1 MVPPA
6 ETKLISRATAAEYGS
21 SPGSPSFLIVQKNN
35 LLNTATSPSSSPV
48 DSLSVSSA
56 ADKVIRS
63 SDEADLDKV
72 ALAEKF
78 SETRKLFERN
88 IKQRSSVDR
97 YSPSKCER
105 SEDKRRRG
113 SASDCSNVVDH
124 FSFNTEASLP
134 VALEK
139 VENQSNE
146 ELKQQHANSGSKS
159 SFLNAGPI
167 SRRLESFL
175 GDSDTEESKETSKN
189 DSSPNQDPL
198 GGQQTLNLSPVA
210 EGCLEKG
217 ALPKVPEICRDEPS
231 KALGKDRKEQL
242 VLERKLWNMG
252 SVPAQEAQQTS
263 DSVCSWVSPTEGTC
277 RELVAQDE
285 TSGHEKKGL
294 EKDHVD
300 QENQKLVCHVQEGK
314 RSDYALEVVE
324 EFTDGSKTSWEEER
338 DGMSV
343 RDGPVTQ
350 VQDVLEQEEDTE
362 EEEQA
367 LEKQSEDFG
376 DFGIENAAFDD
387 DRDTE
392 PENQYP
398 EGKEILEGEEDYMYD
413 SEYEEFPGLSEE
425 EDPAPD
431 RKVKF
436 STAPIKNSC
445 GEQEAEKKVFSTYSN
460 EDYDRRNEEV
470 DPVAA
475 SAEYELEKRVEKM
488 EVFPVEIEKGD
499 RGLGISIIGMGV
511 GADQGLEKLGIF
523 VKTITDG
530 GAAQRDGRI
539 QVNDQIV
546 EVDGISLVGVTQFF
560 AATVLK
566 NTKGTVRFLIG
577 REKPGAESEVAR
589 LISETL
595 EQERCL
601 YEQHYVH
608 DDTEQDDD
616 YDDDEEDTYE
626 SHLHGK
632 SVEVFDLPE
641 NEDIGLL
648 LDMDSAQSLLKFKE
662 LQLKHAVTIAEV
674 NQLKDKLKVV
684 EEEKNEWKFNR
695 AQLQQNLDESKE
707 KIKKLETY
715 WLEAQNLCKT
725 VNERLKE
732 TQEQCDALEK
742 KYNKAKKLLKDYQ
755 QKSPFPSPPKLIRM
769 EVQKEIE
776 FMKKEEDHS
785 KLLEERDQKYA
796 EQLKIYQE
804 KISELE
810 NKLKAYEKKPYMFE
824 GGSLLEDGCPSP
836 GQSNE
841 QSKIKEDNEKE
852 TKSIEERIN
861 SLDMLISDFDVFVGD
876 TPRLDTSAHKAKAQL
891 ALKVKRQPPSRSK
904 LKESL
909 GGGQQTA
916 NLQDEDSE
924 DSVLNRES
932 STMNLTKTLETSEK
946 LPFPC
951 LDDADRKS
959 EKPEKRE
966 STESPLESSP
976 SASTQSSPVHKP
988 SNENSTTTTRSPPP
1002 EGMTPNSPQGY
1013 LKNVKQR
1020 EAKGKGKEA
1029 KEERRNED
1037 RTAETIEGI
1046 PSGKSKRRFPD
1057 FGGLRKS
1064 GGKGKKQEKENLRGS
1079 LDSRGSRELLDDSGN
1094 NLSASDSDSP
1104 VPTCMPFSWFGDS
1117 HKEPQISSSSLQVT
1131 QSGQDGCEH
1140 SQEKNRSKSQ
1150 TVFTLQCLGSFV
1162 NMSRIVIDDTY
1173 HSKPSCEL
1181 SGLVTEPN
1189 LSGRSHTLTFSS
1201 NEALDDEFTTT
1212 GKQNQWHS
1220 RPISEWTTQQVCHWL
1235 MGMNMEQYITE
1246 FTAMNVDGQQLMQLD
1261 SEKLKA
1267 LGVSSQNDRSTIKKK
1282 IKDIRKTQE
1291 KLEKQK
1297 EKVQKKEKEVRKTG
1311 RVKYRLAKEEN
1322 SSQFSSLGAMQIE
1335 RFCRKTPNY
1344 AGGTKNWSF
1353 QLNFN
1358 LITVAVSGNEPT
1370 GQEAEPF
1377 SARKHSTNR

>member
-1 MVPPA
+1 MMKTEGKGERTLRSASPHRNAYKSDFHAIKCSFDGVNNPDNASNKTGLHQKLSTSSNGGGSDPHSRGRATYGNRVHKIKNMFLQMGSSSSTTSCESSPPA
-6 ETKLISRATAAEYGS
+6 ETKLISRTTAAEYGS
-21 SPGSPSFLIVQKNN
+21 SPGSPSYLIVQKNN
-35 LLNTATSPSSSPV
+35 LLNTTTSPSSGPV
-48 DSLSVSSA
+48 DSLSLSSAA

-97 YSPSKCER
+97 YSPSKCEK
-105 SEDKRRRG
+105 SEDKRRHG
-113 SASDCSNVVDH
+113 SASDCSSVVDH
-124 FSFNTEASLP
+124 FSFNTEAR
-134 VALEK
+134 
-139 VENQSNE
+139 
-146 ELKQQHANSGSKS
+146 
-159 SFLNAGPI
+159 PI

-175 GDSDTEESKETSKN
+175 GDSDTEESKEACKN

-198 GGQQTLNLSPVA
+198 RGQQTLNSSTVA
-210 EGCLEKG
+210 EGCLQKG
-217 ALPKVPEICRDEPS
+217 AFPKVPEICGDEPS
-231 KALGKDRKEQL
+231 KALEKDKREQL
-242 VLERKLWNMG
+242 VLERSLWNMG

-277 RELVAQDE
+277 TELVAQDE

-300 QENQKLVCHVQEGK
+300 QENQKLECHVQEGK
-314 RSDYALEVVE
+314 RSDCALEVVE

-350 VQDVLEQEEDTE
+350 VQDVLEQEEDPE

-367 LEKQSEDFG
+367 LEKRNEDFS

-392 PENQYP
+392 PENQEP
-398 EGKEILEGEEDYMYD
+398 ECKEILEGEEDYMYD

-425 EDPAPD
+425 EDPVPD

-436 STAPIKNSC
+436 STAPI
-445 GEQEAEKKVFSTYSN
+445 KVFSTYSN
-460 EDYDRRNEEV
+460 EDYDRRNEDV

-616 YDDDEEDTYE
+616 YDEEEEDTYE

-674 NQLKDKLKVV
+674 NQLKEKLKV
-684 EEEKNEWKFNR
+684 EKKEKNEWKFNR
-695 AQLQQNLDESKE
+695 AQLQKKLDESRE

-725 VNERLKE
+725 VNEQKKE

-755 QKSPFPSPPKLIRM
+755 QK
-769 EVQKEIE
+769 EIE
-776 FMKKEEDHS
+776 FMKKEEDQK

-796 EQLKIYQE
+796 EQQKKYQE

-810 NKLKAYEKKPYMFE
+810 NKLKAYEKKTYVFE
-824 GGSLLEDGCPSP
+824 GGSLLEDGCQSP

-852 TKSIEERIN
+852 TKSVEER
-861 SLDMLISDFDVFVGD
+861 LDSKKMLISDFDAFVGKKN
-876 TPRLDTSAHKAKAQL
+876 RLDTSAHKAKAQKKK
-891 ALKVKRQPPSRSK
+891 KVKRQPPSRSK
-904 LKESL
+904 LKKNL
-909 GGGQQTA
+909 VGGQQTA
-916 NLQDEDSE
+916 NLQ
-924 DSVLNRES
+924 
-932 STMNLTKTLETSEK
+932 
-946 LPFPC
+946 
-951 LDDADRKS
+951 
-959 EKPEKRE
+959 
-966 STESPLESSP
+966 
-976 SASTQSSPVHKP
+976 
-988 SNENSTTTTRSPPP
+988 
-1002 EGMTPNSPQGY
+1002 
-1013 LKNVKQR
+1013 
-1020 EAKGKGKEA
+1020 
-1029 KEERRNED
+1029 
-1037 RTAETIEGI
+1037 
-1046 PSGKSKRRFPD
+1046 
-1057 FGGLRKS
+1057 
-1064 GGKGKKQEKENLRGS
+1064 
-1079 LDSRGSRELLDDSGN
+1079 
-1094 NLSASDSDSP
+1094 
-1104 VPTCMPFSWFGDS
+1104 
-1117 HKEPQISSSSLQVT
+1117 
-1131 QSGQDGCEH
+1131 
-1140 SQEKNRSKSQ
+1140 
-1150 TVFTLQCLGSFV
+1150 
-1162 NMSRIVIDDTY
+1162 SRIVIDDTY

-1201 NEALDDEFTTT
+1201 NEVSFKALDDEFTTT

-1220 RPISEWTTQQVCHWL
+1220 RPISEWTTQKKSHWL
-1235 MGMNMEQYITE
+1235 MGMNMEQYIKKI
-1246 FTAMNVDGQQLMQLD
+1246 TAMNVDGQQLMQLD
-1261 SEKLKA
+1261 SDKLK
-1267 LGVSSQNDRSTIKKK
+1267 
-1282 IKDIRKTQE
+1282 
-1291 KLEKQK
+1291 
-1297 EKVQKKEKEVRKTG
+1297 
-1311 RVKYRLAKEEN
+1311 
-1322 SSQFSSLGAMQIE
+1322 
-1335 RFCRKTPNY
+1335 
-1344 AGGTKNWSF
+1344 
-1353 QLNFN
+1353 
-1358 LITVAVSGNEPT
+1358 
-1370 GQEAEPF
+1370 
-1377 SARKHSTNR
+1377 

>member
-1 MVPPA
+1 MMKTEGKGERTLRSASPHRNAYKSDFHAIKCSFDGVNNPDNASNKTGLHQKLSTSSNGGGSDPHSRGRAATYGNRVHKIKNMFLQMGSSCESNPPA
-6 ETKLISRATAAEYGS
+6 DTKLISRATAAEYGS

-35 LLNTATSPSSSPV
+35 LLNTSTSPSGSPV
-48 DSLSVSSA
+48 DSTSVSST

-63 SDEADLDKV
+63 NDEADLDKV

-105 SEDKRRRG
+105 SDDKRRHG

-124 FSFNTEASLP
+124 FSFNTEASPP

-139 VENQSNE
+139 AENQSNE
-146 ELKQQHANSGSKS
+146 ELKQQHTNSGSKS

-189 DSSPNQDPL
+189 YSSPSQDPL
-198 GGQQTLNLSPVA
+198 RGQQTLNSSAVA
-210 EGCLEKG
+210 EGCREKG
-217 ALPKVPEICRDEPS
+217 AFPKAPEICRDEPS
-231 KALGKDRKEQL
+231 KALGKDKREQL
-242 VLERKLWNMG
+242 VLERSPWNMG
-252 SVPAQEAQQTS
+252 SVPAQEAQQMS
-263 DSVCSWVSPTEGTC
+263 DSVCSWVSPTEVTC
-277 RELVAQDE
+277 TELVAQDE
-285 TSGHEKKGL
+285 TSGHEKRGL
-294 EKDHVD
+294 EKDHID
-300 QENQKLVCHVQEGK
+300 EENQKLTCDPQEGK

-324 EFTDGSKTSWEEER
+324 ECMDGSKTRWEEEG
-338 DGMSV
+338 DGMSL
-343 RDGPVTQ
+343 RDGPAPQ
-350 VQDVLEQEEDTE
+350 VQDVLEQEEGTE
-362 EEEQA
+362 EEEQV
-367 LEKQSEDFG
+367 LEKQSEDFS

-392 PENQYP
+392 PENQEP
-398 EGKEILEGEEDYMYD
+398 EGREILEGEEDYMYD

-425 EDPAPD
+425 EDPVPD

-436 STAPIKNSC
+436 STAPI
-445 GEQEAEKKVFSTYSN
+445 KVFSTYSN

-601 YEQHYVH
+601 YEQHYAR

-616 YDDDEEDTYE
+616 YDDEEEDTYE
-626 SHLHGK
+626 SHLRGK

-648 LDMDSAQSLLKFKE
+648 LDMDSAESLLKFKE

-674 NQLKDKLKVV
+674 NQLKEKLKVV
-684 EEEKNEWKFNR
+684 EAEKNEWKFNR

-755 QKSPFPSPPKLIRM
+755 QK
-769 EVQKEIE
+769 EIE
-776 FMKKEEDHS
+776 FMKKEEEHS

-810 NKLKAYEKKPYMFE
+810 NKLKAYEKMPYVFE
-824 GGSLLEDGCPSP
+824 GGSLLEDGCQSP
-836 GQSNE
+836 DQSNE

-861 SLDMLISDFDVFVGD
+861 SLDMLVSDFDAFVGD

-909 GGGQQTA
+909 GGAQQTA

-924 DSVLNRES
+924 DHVLNRES
-932 STMNLTKTLETSEK
+932 SSMYLTKTLETGEK
-946 LPFPC
+946 LPLPC
-951 LDDADRKS
+951 LEEPDRKS

-976 SASTQSSPVHKP
+976 CASTHSSPVHKP
-988 SNENSTTTTRSPPP
+988 NNENSTTTTRSPPP
-1002 EGMTPNSPQGY
+1002 EGMAPNSPQGY

-1029 KEERRNED
+1029 KEERKNED
-1037 RTAETIEGI
+1037 RTAETNEGI
-1046 PSGKSKRRFPD
+1046 PPGKSKRRFPD

-1094 NLSASDSDSP
+1094 YLSASDSDSP
-1104 VPTCMPFSWFGDS
+1104 APTCMPFSWFGDS
-1117 HKEPQISSSSLQVT
+1117 HKEPQVSSSSLQVT

-1140 SQEKNRSKSQ
+1140 GQDKNRSK
-1150 TVFTLQCLGSFV
+1150 
-1162 NMSRIVIDDTY
+1162 SRIVIDDTY

-1267 LGVSSQNDRSTIKKK
+1267 LGVTSQNDRSTIKKK

-1311 RVKYRLAKEEN
+1311 RVVATLE
-1322 SSQFSSLGAMQIE
+1322 SS
-1335 RFCRKTPNY
+1335 C
-1344 AGGTKNWSF
+1344 
-1353 QLNFN
+1353 
-1358 LITVAVSGNEPT
+1358 
-1370 GQEAEPF
+1370 
-1377 SARKHSTNR
+1377 

>member
-1 MVPPA
+1 MMKTEGKGERTLRSASPHRNAYKSDFHAIKCSFDGVNNPDNASNKTGLHQKLNTSSNGGGNDPHSRGRAATYGNRVHKIKNMFLQMGSSSSTTSCESSPPA
-6 ETKLISRATAAEYGS
+6 ETKLISRATAVEYGP

-35 LLNTATSPSSSPV
+35 LLNTSTSPSASPV

-56 ADKVIRS
+56 AEKVTRS

-88 IKQRSSVDR
+88 IKQQSSVDR

-105 SEDKRRRG
+105 NEDKRRRG

-124 FSFNTEASLP
+124 FSFNTEASPP
-134 VALEK
+134 VAMEK

-146 ELKQQHANSGSKS
+146 ELKQQHSGSKS

-175 GDSDTEESKETSKN
+175 GDSDTEESKETAKN
-189 DSSPNQDPL
+189 DSAPNQDPL
-198 GGQQTLNLSPVA
+198 RGQRSLHSSA
-210 EGCLEKG
+210 IAGGCLEKG
-217 ALPKVPEICRDEPS
+217 AFPKAPGICRDELS
-231 KALGKDRKEQL
+231 ETLGKDKSEQL
-242 VLERKLWNMG
+242 VLEKCPWNMG
-252 SVPAQEAQQTS
+252 NMPAQEAQQTS
-263 DSVCSWVSPTEGTC
+263 DSISWVSPPEGICTQ
-277 RELVAQDE
+277 LVAQDE
-285 TSGHEKKGL
+285 TSGCEKEGL
-294 EKDHVD
+294 EKDPID
-300 QENQKLVCHVQEGK
+300 QENQELICHIQEGK
-314 RSDYALEVVE
+314 RSGYALEVVE
-324 EFTDGSKTSWEEER
+324 EFMDGSKTNWEEER
-338 DGMSV
+338 DV
-343 RDGPVTQ
+343 RDGPLIQ
-350 VQDVLEQEEDTE
+350 AQDVLEQEETE
-362 EEEQA
+362 EEEQV
-367 LEKQSEDFG
+367 LEKQTEDFSA
-376 DFGIENAAFDD
+376 FGIENAAFDD
-387 DRDTE
+387 ERETE
-392 PENQYP
+392 AENQAP
-398 EGKEILEGEEDYMYD
+398 EGKEILEGEEECMYD

-425 EDPAPD
+425 EDPDPE

-436 STAPIKNSC
+436 STAPI
-445 GEQEAEKKVFSTYSN
+445 KVFSTYSN

-539 QVNDQIV
+539 YLFCRIQVNDQIV

-601 YEQHYVH
+601 YEQHYAH

-616 YDDDEEDTYE
+616 YDEDEEDTYE
-626 SHLHGK
+626 SHLHGT

-662 LQLKHAVTIAEV
+662 LQLKHAVTVAEV
-674 NQLKDKLKVV
+674 NQLKEKLKVV
-684 EEEKNEWKFNR
+684 EAEKNEWKFNR

-715 WLEAQNLCKT
+715 WSEAQNLCKT

-755 QKSPFPSPPKLIRM
+755 QK
-769 EVQKEIE
+769 ETE

-810 NKLKAYEKKPYMFE
+810 NKLKAYESMSYVLE
-824 GGSLLEDGCPSP
+824 GESLLEDDCPSP

-841 QSKIKEDNEKE
+841 QSKIKEENGKE

-861 SLDMLISDFDVFVGD
+861 SYIFVADFDAFVGD

-916 NLQDEDSE
+916 NLQ
-924 DSVLNRES
+924 VL
-932 STMNLTKTLETSEK
+932 TL
-946 LPFPC
+946 
-951 LDDADRKS
+951 
-959 EKPEKRE
+959 
-966 STESPLESSP
+966 
-976 SASTQSSPVHKP
+976 
-988 SNENSTTTTRSPPP
+988 
-1002 EGMTPNSPQGY
+1002 
-1013 LKNVKQR
+1013 
-1020 EAKGKGKEA
+1020 
-1029 KEERRNED
+1029 
-1037 RTAETIEGI
+1037 
-1046 PSGKSKRRFPD
+1046 
-1057 FGGLRKS
+1057 
-1064 GGKGKKQEKENLRGS
+1064 
-1079 LDSRGSRELLDDSGN
+1079 
-1094 NLSASDSDSP
+1094 
-1104 VPTCMPFSWFGDS
+1104 
-1117 HKEPQISSSSLQVT
+1117 
-1131 QSGQDGCEH
+1131 
-1140 SQEKNRSKSQ
+1140 
-1150 TVFTLQCLGSFV
+1150 
-1162 NMSRIVIDDTY
+1162 SRIVIDDTY

-1201 NEALDDEFTTT
+1201 NEVSFKALDDEFTTT

-1261 SEKLKA
+1261 SEKLK
-1267 LGVSSQNDRSTIKKK
+1267 
-1282 IKDIRKTQE
+1282 
-1291 KLEKQK
+1291 
-1297 EKVQKKEKEVRKTG
+1297 
-1311 RVKYRLAKEEN
+1311 
-1322 SSQFSSLGAMQIE
+1322 
-1335 RFCRKTPNY
+1335 
-1344 AGGTKNWSF
+1344 
-1353 QLNFN
+1353 
-1358 LITVAVSGNEPT
+1358 
-1370 GQEAEPF
+1370 
-1377 SARKHSTNR
+1377 

>member
-1 MVPPA
+1 MMKTEGKGERTLRSASPHRNAYKSDFHAIKCSFDGVNNPENASNKTGLHQKLSTSSNGGGNDPHSRGRAATYGNRVHKIKNMFLQMGSSSSTPSCESSPPA
-6 ETKLISRATAAEYGS
+6 ETKLISRATAAEYGP

-35 LLNTATSPSSSPV
+35 LLNTSTSPCVSPV
-48 DSLSVSSA
+48 DSLSVPSA

-63 SDEADLDKV
+63 NDEADLDKV

-97 YSPSKCER
+97 YSPNKCER
-105 SEDKRRRG
+105 SEDKRRRS
-113 SASDCSNVVDH
+113 SASDCSSVVDH
-124 FSFNTEASLP
+124 FSFNTEVSLP

-139 VENQSNE
+139 VENQGNE
-146 ELKQQHANSGSKS
+146 DLKQPHPNSGSRS

-175 GDSDTEESKETSKN
+175 GDSDTEESKEISKTYSPLN
-189 DSSPNQDPL
+189 RDSLVGHHSLDSS
-198 GGQQTLNLSPVA
+198 A
-210 EGCLEKG
+210 EGCLKK
-217 ALPKVPEICRDEPS
+217 AVSTKVPVVLRDEMS
-231 KALGKDRKEQL
+231 EALGKDKREQL
-242 VLERKLWNMG
+242 VLERSLWGMG
-252 SVPAQEAQQTS
+252 STPGQEAQRRS
-263 DSVCSWVSPTEGTC
+263 DSVLSWASPMEGTC
-277 RELVAQDE
+277 AELVAQDE
-285 TSGHEKKGL
+285 TSGHDKEGL
-294 EKDHVD
+294 EKDHVV
-300 QENQKLVCHVQEGK
+300 QEDEPLSHQVREGK
-314 RSDYALEVVE
+314 RSDYSLEVVE
-324 EFTDGSKTSWEEER
+324 EFMEGSETNQEEER

-343 RDGPVTQ
+343 KDGPVTR
-350 VQDVLEQEEDTE
+350 VQGVLEQERDNE
-362 EEEQA
+362 EEEQVM
-367 LEKQSEDFG
+367 EKQSENFSA
-376 DFGIENAAFDD
+376 FGIENAAFDD
-387 DRDTE
+387 ERDTE
-392 PENQYP
+392 PENQGS
-398 EGKEILEGEEDYMYD
+398 EGKEILEGEEEDYMYE
-413 SEYEEFPGLSEE
+413 SEYEELPGLSEE
-425 EDPAPD
+425 EDPEPD

-436 STAPIKNSC
+436 STAPI
-445 GEQEAEKKVFSTYSN
+445 KVFSTYSN

-499 RGLGISIIGMGV
+499 SGLGISIIGMGV

-577 REKPGAESEVAR
+577 REKPGTQSEVAR

-616 YDDDEEDTYE
+616 YDDDDDTYE

-632 SVEVFDLPE
+632 SVEVFELPE
-641 NEDIGLL
+641 NEDICLP

-674 NQLKDKLKVV
+674 NQLKEKLKIV
-684 EEEKNEWKFNR
+684 EGEKNEWKLSR
-695 AQLQQNLDESKE
+695 AQLQQNLEESKE

-715 WLEAQNLCKT
+715 WLEAQSLCKT
-725 VNERLKE
+725 VNEHLKE

-742 KYNKAKKLLKDYQ
+742 KYSKAKKLLKDYQ
-755 QKSPFPSPPKLIRM
+755 QK
-769 EVQKEIE
+769 ETE

-785 KLLEERDQKYA
+785 RLLEERDQKHA

-810 NKLKAYEKKPYMFE
+810 SKLEVYERMPYMFE
-824 GGSLLEDGCPSP
+824 GGSLLEDGCRSP

-841 QSKIKEDNEKE
+841 RSKTREENEKE
-852 TKSIEERIN
+852 TESIEERLN
-861 SLDMLISDFDVFVGD
+861 SSDMLYIFFADFDAFVGD

-909 GGGQQTA
+909 GAGQQTA
-916 NLQDEDSE
+916 
-924 DSVLNRES
+924 
-932 STMNLTKTLETSEK
+932 
-946 LPFPC
+946 
-951 LDDADRKS
+951 
-959 EKPEKRE
+959 
-966 STESPLESSP
+966 
-976 SASTQSSPVHKP
+976 
-988 SNENSTTTTRSPPP
+988 
-1002 EGMTPNSPQGY
+1002 
-1013 LKNVKQR
+1013 
-1020 EAKGKGKEA
+1020 
-1029 KEERRNED
+1029 
-1037 RTAETIEGI
+1037 
-1046 PSGKSKRRFPD
+1046 
-1057 FGGLRKS
+1057 
-1064 GGKGKKQEKENLRGS
+1064 
-1079 LDSRGSRELLDDSGN
+1079 
-1094 NLSASDSDSP
+1094 
-1104 VPTCMPFSWFGDS
+1104 
-1117 HKEPQISSSSLQVT
+1117 SLQ
-1131 QSGQDGCEH
+1131 
-1140 SQEKNRSKSQ
+1140 
-1150 TVFTLQCLGSFV
+1150 
-1162 NMSRIVIDDTY
+1162 SRIVIDDTY

-1201 NEALDDEFTTT
+1201 NEVSFKALDEEFTTT

-1246 FTAMNVDGQQLMQLD
+1246 FTAMNIDGQQLMQLD
-1261 SEKLKA
+1261 SEKLK
-1267 LGVSSQNDRSTIKKK
+1267 
-1282 IKDIRKTQE
+1282 
-1291 KLEKQK
+1291 
-1297 EKVQKKEKEVRKTG
+1297 
-1311 RVKYRLAKEEN
+1311 
-1322 SSQFSSLGAMQIE
+1322 
-1335 RFCRKTPNY
+1335 
-1344 AGGTKNWSF
+1344 
-1353 QLNFN
+1353 
-1358 LITVAVSGNEPT
+1358 
-1370 GQEAEPF
+1370 
-1377 SARKHSTNR
+1377 

>member
-1 MVPPA
+1 MMKTEGKGERTLRSASPHRNAYKSDFHTIKCSFDGINNPENTSSRTGLHQKLNTSSNGAGNDPHSRGRAATYGNRVHKIKNMFLQMGGSSSAPACENSPPA
-6 ETKLISRATAAEYGS
+6 ETKLISRATAAEYGP

-35 LLNTATSPSSSPV
+35 LLNASTSPCGSPV
-48 DSLSVSSA
+48 DSLTVPSA

-63 SDEADLDKV
+63 NDEADLDKV

-88 IKQRSSVDR
+88 IKQRSSMDR

-124 FSFNTEASLP
+124 LSFNTEAGLP

-139 VENQSNE
+139 VENQGNE
-146 ELKQQHANSGSKS
+146 EVKEQHPNSGSKS

-175 GDSDTEESKETSKN
+175 GDSDTEESKEISKN
-189 DSSPNQDPL
+189 YSPPNQDPL
-198 GGQQTLNLSPVA
+198 RGHHSLDSFAVSERCPEKA
-210 EGCLEKG
+210 EST
-217 ALPKVPEICRDEPS
+217 KVPVILRDELS
-231 KALGKDRKEQL
+231 EALGKDKREQL
-242 VLERKLWNMG
+242 VLERSLRDMG
-252 SVPAQEAQQTS
+252 SLPGQEAQRRS
-263 DSVCSWVSPTEGTC
+263 DSVLSRVSPMEGSC
-277 RELVAQDE
+277 ADLVAQDE
-285 TSGHEKKGL
+285 TSGNEKEGL
-294 EKDHVD
+294 EKDHIIQED
-300 QENQKLVCHVQEGK
+300 QPLTCQVKEGK
-314 RSDYALEVVE
+314 RSDNSLEVVE
-324 EFTDGSKTSWEEER
+324 EFTEGSGTKPEEER

-343 RDGPVTQ
+343 RGGPVTQ
-350 VQDVLEQEEDTE
+350 VQDILEQEGDTE
-362 EEEQA
+362 EEEQVV
-367 LEKQSEDFG
+367 EKQSENLSA
-376 DFGIENAAFDD
+376 FGIENAAFDD

-392 PENQYP
+392 PENQGP
-398 EGKEILEGEEDYMYD
+398 EGKEILEGEEEEYMYD

-425 EDPAPD
+425 EDPEPD

-436 STAPIKNSC
+436 STAPI
-445 GEQEAEKKVFSTYSN
+445 KVFSTYSN

-499 RGLGISIIGMGV
+499 SGLGISIIGMGV

-530 GAAQRDGRI
+530 GAAQRDGRIYLFCRI

-577 REKPGAESEVAR
+577 REKPGTQSEVAR

-616 YDDDEEDTYE
+616 YDDDDDTYE

-641 NEDIGLL
+641 NEDICLP

-674 NQLKDKLKVV
+674 NQLKEKLKIV
-684 EEEKNEWKFNR
+684 EAEKNEWKLSR

-715 WLEAQNLCKT
+715 WLEAQSLCKT
-725 VNERLKE
+725 VNEHLKE

-755 QKSPFPSPPKLIRM
+755 QK
-769 EVQKEIE
+769 EIE

-785 KLLEERDQKYA
+785 RLLEERDQKYA
-796 EQLKIYQE
+796 EQLKMYQE

-810 NKLKAYEKKPYMFE
+810 SKLKVYERVPYVF
-824 GGSLLEDGCPSP
+824 GGGTVLEDGCQSP
-836 GQSNE
+836 GQYNE
-841 QSKIKEDNEKE
+841 QSKTREENEKE
-852 TKSIEERIN
+852 IESIQERLN
-861 SLDMLISDFDVFVGD
+861 SSDMLISDFDAFVGD

-904 LKESL
+904 LKETL
-909 GGGQQTA
+909 GAGQQTA
-916 NLQDEDSE
+916 NLQ
-924 DSVLNRES
+924 
-932 STMNLTKTLETSEK
+932 
-946 LPFPC
+946 
-951 LDDADRKS
+951 
-959 EKPEKRE
+959 
-966 STESPLESSP
+966 
-976 SASTQSSPVHKP
+976 
-988 SNENSTTTTRSPPP
+988 
-1002 EGMTPNSPQGY
+1002 
-1013 LKNVKQR
+1013 
-1020 EAKGKGKEA
+1020 
-1029 KEERRNED
+1029 
-1037 RTAETIEGI
+1037 
-1046 PSGKSKRRFPD
+1046 
-1057 FGGLRKS
+1057 
-1064 GGKGKKQEKENLRGS
+1064 
-1079 LDSRGSRELLDDSGN
+1079 
-1094 NLSASDSDSP
+1094 
-1104 VPTCMPFSWFGDS
+1104 VP
-1117 HKEPQISSSSLQVT
+1117 IL
-1131 QSGQDGCEH
+1131 
-1140 SQEKNRSKSQ
+1140 
-1150 TVFTLQCLGSFV
+1150 
-1162 NMSRIVIDDTY
+1162 SRIVIDDTY

-1201 NEALDDEFTTT
+1201 NEVSFKALDDEFTTT

-1246 FTAMNVDGQQLMQLD
+1246 FTAMNIDGQQLMQLD
-1261 SEKLKA
+1261 SDKLK
-1267 LGVSSQNDRSTIKKK
+1267 
-1282 IKDIRKTQE
+1282 
-1291 KLEKQK
+1291 
-1297 EKVQKKEKEVRKTG
+1297 
-1311 RVKYRLAKEEN
+1311 
-1322 SSQFSSLGAMQIE
+1322 
-1335 RFCRKTPNY
+1335 
-1344 AGGTKNWSF
+1344 
-1353 QLNFN
+1353 
-1358 LITVAVSGNEPT
+1358 
-1370 GQEAEPF
+1370 
-1377 SARKHSTNR
+1377 

>member
-1 MVPPA
+1 MMKTEGKGERTLRSASPHRNAYKSDFHAIKCSFDGINNPENTSNKTGLHQKLSTCSSGGGNDPQSRGRAATYGNRVHKIKNMFLQMGGSSSTPSCESSPPA
-6 ETKLISRATAAEYGS
+6 ETKLVSRATAAEYGPS
-21 SPGSPSFLIVQKNN
+21 AGSPSFLIVQKNN
-35 LLNTATSPSSSPV
+35 LLNTSTSPCGSPV
-48 DSLSVSSA
+48 DSLSVPSA

-63 SDEADLDKV
+63 NDEADLDKV

-105 SEDKRRRG
+105 SEDKRRHG

-124 FSFNTEASLP
+124 FSFNTETSLP
-134 VALEK
+134 AALEK
-139 VENQSNE
+139 VESQGNE
-146 ELKQQHANSGSKS
+146 EVKQQYPNCGSRS

-175 GDSDTEESKETSKN
+175 GDSDTEESKEISRN
-189 DSSPNQDPL
+189 NSPPNQDPL
-198 GGQQTLNLSPVA
+198 RGHHCLDSSTVA
-210 EGCLEKG
+210 EGCPENVVSV
-217 ALPKVPEICRDEPS
+217 KVPVILGDELS
-231 KALGKDRKEQL
+231 EALGKDKREEL
-242 VLERKLWNMG
+242 VLERSLLDMG
-252 SVPAQEAQQTS
+252 SKPGQEAQQRS
-263 DSVCSWVSPTEGTC
+263 DSVLSQASPTEGSCT
-277 RELVAQDE
+277 ELVTQNE
-285 TSGHEKKGL
+285 TSGHEKEGL
-294 EKDHVD
+294 EKDHVV
-300 QENQKLVCHVQEGK
+300 QEDRVLRRQVQEGK
-314 RSDYALEVVE
+314 RSDRSLEVVE
-324 EFTDGSKTSWEEER
+324 EFMEGSVANREEGR

-343 RDGPVTQ
+343 RDGPVTR
-350 VQDVLEQEEDTE
+350 VQGVLEQEGDTE
-362 EEEQA
+362 EEKQVV
-367 LEKQSEDFG
+367 EKQSENLSA
-376 DFGIENAAFDD
+376 FGIENAAFDE

-392 PENQYP
+392 PENQGP
-398 EGKEILEGEEDYMYD
+398 EGKEILEAEEEEYMYD

-425 EDPAPD
+425 EEPEPD

-436 STAPIKNSC
+436 STAPI
-445 GEQEAEKKVFSTYSN
+445 KVFSTYSN

-488 EVFPVEIEKGD
+488 EVFPVDIEKGD
-499 RGLGISIIGMGV
+499 SGLGISIIGMGV

-530 GAAQRDGRI
+530 GAAQRDGR
-539 QVNDQIV
+539 
-546 EVDGISLVGVTQFF
+546 
-560 AATVLK
+560 
-566 NTKGTVRFLIG
+566 FLIG
-577 REKPGAESEVAR
+577 REKPGTQSEVAR

-601 YEQHYVH
+601 YEQHYIH

-616 YDDDEEDTYE
+616 YDDDDDTYE

-641 NEDIGLL
+641 NEDISLP

-674 NQLKDKLKVV
+674 NQLKEKLKIV
-684 EEEKNEWKFNR
+684 EAEKNEWKLSR

-715 WLEAQNLCKT
+715 WLEAQSLCKT
-725 VNERLKE
+725 VNEHLKE

-755 QKSPFPSPPKLIRM
+755 QK
-769 EVQKEIE
+769 ETE

-785 KLLEERDQKYA
+785 RLLEERDQKYA
-796 EQLKIYQE
+796 EQLKIHQE

-810 NKLKAYEKKPYMFE
+810 SKLKVYERMPYMFG
-824 GGSLLEDGCPSP
+824 GGSLLEDGCQSP
-836 GQSNE
+836 GQYNE
-841 QSKIKEDNEKE
+841 QSKIREENAKE
-852 TKSIEERIN
+852 TESIEERLN
-861 SLDMLISDFDVFVGD
+861 SSDTLISDFDAFVGD

-909 GGGQQTA
+909 GAGQQTA
-916 NLQDEDSE
+916 ILQDGDSE
-924 DSVLNRES
+924 DAVLTREI
-932 STMNLTKTLETSEK
+932 STLCLTKTLETSEK
-946 LPFPC
+946 LTLPC
-951 LDDADRKS
+951 LDDIDRKN
-959 EKPEKRE
+959 EKPEQTE

-976 SASTQSSPVHKP
+976 SASTHSSPVHKP
-988 SNENSTTTTRSPPP
+988 NNENSTTTTHSSPP
-1002 EGMTPNSPQGY
+1002 EEMALNSPQGY
-1013 LKNVKQR
+1013 PKNVKQR

-1029 KEERRNED
+1029 KAEEKKSEDKTVETNEG
-1037 RTAETIEGI
+1037 T
-1046 PSGKSKRRFPD
+1046 SLGKSKRRFPD

-1064 GGKGKKQEKENLRGS
+1064 GGKGKKPEKENLRGS

-1117 HKEPQISSSSLQVT
+1117 HKEPQISSSSLHVT
-1131 QSGQDGCEH
+1131 QSGQDSCEYG
-1140 SQEKNRSKSQ
+1140 QEKSRSK
-1150 TVFTLQCLGSFV
+1150 
-1162 NMSRIVIDDTY
+1162 SRIVIDDTY

-1201 NEALDDEFTTT
+1201 NEALDDEFTT

-1246 FTAMNVDGQQLMQLD
+1246 FTAMNIDGQQLMQLD

-1267 LGVSSQNDRSTIKKK
+1267 LGVSSQNDRSTIKRK

-1297 EKVQKKEKEVRKTG
+1297 EKVQKKEREVRKTG
-1311 RVKYRLAKEEN
+1311 RVVATLE
-1322 SSQFSSLGAMQIE
+1322 SS
-1335 RFCRKTPNY
+1335 C
-1344 AGGTKNWSF
+1344 
-1353 QLNFN
+1353 
-1358 LITVAVSGNEPT
+1358 
-1370 GQEAEPF
+1370 
-1377 SARKHSTNR
+1377 

>member
-1 MVPPA
+1 MMKTEGKGERTLRSASPHRNAYKSDFHAIKCSFDGVNNPENASNKTGLHQKLSTSANGGGNDPHSRGRAATYGNRVHKIKNMFLQMGGSSSTPSCESSPPA
-6 ETKLISRATAAEYGS
+6 ETKLISRATAAEYGP

-35 LLNTATSPSSSPV
+35 LLNTSTSPCGSPV
-48 DSLSVSSA
+48 DSLSVPSA
-56 ADKVIRS
+56 TDKVIRS
-63 SDEADLDKV
+63 NDEADLDKV

-97 YSPSKCER
+97 YSPSKCEK
-105 SEDKRRRG
+105 SEDKKRRS
-113 SASDCSNVVDH
+113 SASDCSSVSDH
-124 FSFNTEASLP
+124 FNFSTEASLP

-139 VENQSNE
+139 VENQGNE
-146 ELKQQHANSGSKS
+146 ELKQQHLNSGSKS

-175 GDSDTEESKETSKN
+175 GDSDTEESKEISKN
-189 DSSPNQDPL
+189 DSPPNRDPL
-198 GGQQTLNLSPVA
+198 RGHHSLDSSAADEGGP
-210 EGCLEKG
+210 EK
-217 ALPKVPEICRDEPS
+217 AASTKVLVILRDEPS
-231 KALGKDRKEQL
+231 EALGKDKREEP
-242 VLERKLWNMG
+242 VLERSPWDMG
-252 SVPAQEAQQTS
+252 STPGQEAQQRS
-263 DSVCSWVSPTEGTC
+263 DGVLSQVSPMEGTC
-277 RELVAQDE
+277 AELVAQDE
-285 TSGHEKKGL
+285 TSGHEKEGL
-294 EKDHVD
+294 EKDHVVQED
-300 QENQKLVCHVQEGK
+300 QSLRRQVQEGK
-314 RSDYALEVVE
+314 RSDYSLEVVE
-324 EFTDGSKTSWEEER
+324 EFTKGSETSWEEER

-343 RDGPVTQ
+343 RDGPVTR
-350 VQDVLEQEEDTE
+350 VQDVLEQERDTE
-362 EEEQA
+362 EEEQVVG
-367 LEKQSEDFG
+367 KQSENFSA
-376 DFGIENAAFDD
+376 FGIENAAFDD

-392 PENQYP
+392 PENQGP
-398 EGKEILEGEEDYMYD
+398 EGKEILEGEEEEYMYD

-425 EDPAPD
+425 EDPEPD

-436 STAPIKNSC
+436 STAPI
-445 GEQEAEKKVFSTYSN
+445 KVFSTYSN

-499 RGLGISIIGMGV
+499 SGLGISIIGMGV

-530 GAAQRDGRI
+530 GAAQRDGRFYLFCRI

-577 REKPGAESEVAR
+577 REKPGTQSEVAR

-616 YDDDEEDTYE
+616 YDDDDDTYE

-641 NEDIGLL
+641 NEDIGLS

-674 NQLKDKLKVV
+674 NQLKEKLKVV
-684 EEEKNEWKFNR
+684 EAEKNEWKLSR

-715 WLEAQNLCKT
+715 WLEAQSLCKT
-725 VNERLKE
+725 VNEHLKE

-742 KYNKAKKLLKDYQ
+742 KYSKAKKLLKDYQ
-755 QKSPFPSPPKLIRM
+755 
-769 EVQKEIE
+769 QKEIE

-785 KLLEERDQKYA
+785 RLLEERDQKHA

-810 NKLKAYEKKPYMFE
+810 SKLKVYERMPYMF
-824 GGSLLEDGCPSP
+824 GGDSLLEDGCQNPA
-836 GQSNE
+836 QYNE
-841 QSKIKEDNEKE
+841 QSKIREGNEKQ
-852 TKSIEERIN
+852 SIEERLN
-861 SLDMLISDFDVFVGD
+861 SSDMLISDFDAFVGD

-909 GGGQQTA
+909 GAGQQTA
-916 NLQDEDSE
+916 NLQ
-924 DSVLNRES
+924 VL
-932 STMNLTKTLETSEK
+932 
-946 LPFPC
+946 
-951 LDDADRKS
+951 
-959 EKPEKRE
+959 
-966 STESPLESSP
+966 
-976 SASTQSSPVHKP
+976 
-988 SNENSTTTTRSPPP
+988 
-1002 EGMTPNSPQGY
+1002 
-1013 LKNVKQR
+1013 
-1020 EAKGKGKEA
+1020 
-1029 KEERRNED
+1029 
-1037 RTAETIEGI
+1037 
-1046 PSGKSKRRFPD
+1046 
-1057 FGGLRKS
+1057 
-1064 GGKGKKQEKENLRGS
+1064 
-1079 LDSRGSRELLDDSGN
+1079 
-1094 NLSASDSDSP
+1094 
-1104 VPTCMPFSWFGDS
+1104 
-1117 HKEPQISSSSLQVT
+1117 ISSRV
-1131 QSGQDGCEH
+1131 
-1140 SQEKNRSKSQ
+1140 
-1150 TVFTLQCLGSFV
+1150 
-1162 NMSRIVIDDTY
+1162 VIDDTY

-1201 NEALDDEFTTT
+1201 NEVSFGALDDEFSTT

-1246 FTAMNVDGQQLMQLD
+1246 FTAMNIDGQQLMQLD
-1261 SEKLKA
+1261 SEKLK
-1267 LGVSSQNDRSTIKKK
+1267 
-1282 IKDIRKTQE
+1282 
-1291 KLEKQK
+1291 
-1297 EKVQKKEKEVRKTG
+1297 
-1311 RVKYRLAKEEN
+1311 
-1322 SSQFSSLGAMQIE
+1322 
-1335 RFCRKTPNY
+1335 
-1344 AGGTKNWSF
+1344 
-1353 QLNFN
+1353 
-1358 LITVAVSGNEPT
+1358 
-1370 GQEAEPF
+1370 
-1377 SARKHSTNR
+1377 

>member
-1 MVPPA
+1 MMKTEGKGERTLRSASPHRNAYKSDFHAIKCSFDGVNNTDNASNKTGLHQKLSTSSNGGGNDPHSRGRAATYGNRVHKIKNMFLQMGSSSSTTSCESSPPA
-6 ETKLISRATAAEYGS
+6 ETKLISRTTAAEYGS

-35 LLNTATSPSSSPV
+35 LLNTTTSPSSGPA

-105 SEDKRRRG
+105 SEDKRRHG

-124 FSFNTEASLP
+124 FSFNTEAR
-134 VALEK
+134 
-139 VENQSNE
+139 
-146 ELKQQHANSGSKS
+146 
-159 SFLNAGPI
+159 PI

-175 GDSDTEESKETSKN
+175 GDSDTEESKETSRN

-198 GGQQTLNLSPVA
+198 RGRQTLNSSAVP
-210 EGCLEKG
+210 EGYLEKG
-217 ALPKVPEICRDEPS
+217 TFPKVPEICRDEPS
-231 KALGKDRKEQL
+231 KALEKDKREQL
-242 VLERKLWNMG
+242 VLERSPYGLLSSTSMG

-277 RELVAQDE
+277 RELVTEDE
-285 TSGHEKKGL
+285 TSGHEKKRL
-294 EKDHVD
+294 EEDDAD

-324 EFTDGSKTSWEEER
+324 ECTDSSKTNWEEER
-338 DGMSV
+338 DGLSV

-350 VQDVLEQEEDTE
+350 VQDVLEQEEDPE

-367 LEKQSEDFG
+367 LEKQSEDFS

-392 PENQYP
+392 PENEEP

-425 EDPAPD
+425 EDPAPG

-436 STAPIKNSC
+436 STAPI
-445 GEQEAEKKVFSTYSN
+445 KVFSTYSN
-460 EDYDRRNEEV
+460 EDYDRRNEDV

-616 YDDDEEDTYE
+616 YDDEEEDTYE

-674 NQLKDKLKVV
+674 NQLKEKLKVV
-684 EEEKNEWKFNR
+684 EAEKNEWKFNR
-695 AQLQQNLDESKE
+695 AQLQQNLDESRE

-742 KYNKAKKLLKDYQ
+742 KYSKAKKLLKDYQ
-755 QKSPFPSPPKLIRM
+755 QK
-769 EVQKEIE
+769 EIE
-776 FMKKEEDHS
+776 FMKKEEHHS

-810 NKLKAYEKKPYMFE
+810 SKLKAYEKMPYVFE
-824 GGSLLEDGCPSP
+824 GGSLLEDGCQSP

-841 QSKIKEDNEKE
+841 QSEVKEDNENE
-852 TKSIEERIN
+852 TKSVEERIN
-861 SLDMLISDFDVFVGD
+861 SLDLLISDFDAFVGD
-876 TPRLDTSAHKAKAQL
+876 TPRLDTSVHKAKAQL

-916 NLQDEDSE
+916 NLQ
-924 DSVLNRES
+924 
-932 STMNLTKTLETSEK
+932 
-946 LPFPC
+946 
-951 LDDADRKS
+951 
-959 EKPEKRE
+959 
-966 STESPLESSP
+966 
-976 SASTQSSPVHKP
+976 
-988 SNENSTTTTRSPPP
+988 
-1002 EGMTPNSPQGY
+1002 
-1013 LKNVKQR
+1013 
-1020 EAKGKGKEA
+1020 
-1029 KEERRNED
+1029 
-1037 RTAETIEGI
+1037 
-1046 PSGKSKRRFPD
+1046 
-1057 FGGLRKS
+1057 
-1064 GGKGKKQEKENLRGS
+1064 
-1079 LDSRGSRELLDDSGN
+1079 
-1094 NLSASDSDSP
+1094 
-1104 VPTCMPFSWFGDS
+1104 
-1117 HKEPQISSSSLQVT
+1117 
-1131 QSGQDGCEH
+1131 
-1140 SQEKNRSKSQ
+1140 
-1150 TVFTLQCLGSFV
+1150 
-1162 NMSRIVIDDTY
+1162 SRIVIDDTY

-1201 NEALDDEFTTT
+1201 NEVSFKALDDEFTTT

-1261 SEKLKA
+1261 SEKLK
-1267 LGVSSQNDRSTIKKK
+1267 
-1282 IKDIRKTQE
+1282 
-1291 KLEKQK
+1291 
-1297 EKVQKKEKEVRKTG
+1297 
-1311 RVKYRLAKEEN
+1311 
-1322 SSQFSSLGAMQIE
+1322 
-1335 RFCRKTPNY
+1335 
-1344 AGGTKNWSF
+1344 
-1353 QLNFN
+1353 
-1358 LITVAVSGNEPT
+1358 
-1370 GQEAEPF
+1370 
-1377 SARKHSTNR
+1377 

>member
-1 MVPPA
+1 MMKTEGKGERTLRSASPHRNAYKSDFYAIKCSFDGVNNPENASNKTGLHQKLSTSSNGGGNDPHSRGRAATYGNRVHKIKNMFLQMGGSSSTPSCESSPPG
-6 ETKLISRATAAEYGS
+6 ETKLISRATTAEYGP

-35 LLNTATSPSSSPV
+35 LLNTSSSSGSSSV
-48 DSLSVSSA
+48 DSSSVTSA

-113 SASDCSNVVDH
+113 SASDCSSVVDH

-134 VALEK
+134 VAPEK
-139 VENQSNE
+139 VENQGNE
-146 ELKQQHANSGSKS
+146 ELKQQHPNSGSKS

-175 GDSDTEESKETSKN
+175 GDSDTEESKEISKN
-189 DSSPNQDPL
+189 CSPSSRDPLRGHHSLDSSA
-198 GGQQTLNLSPVA
+198 VA
-210 EGCLEKG
+210 EGCLQKAAG
-217 ALPKVPEICRDEPS
+217 STKVPVILRDELS
-231 KALGKDRKEQL
+231 EALGKDKREQL
-242 VLERKLWNMG
+242 VLERSLWDRG
-252 SVPAQEAQQTS
+252 SEPGQEAQWRS
-263 DSVCSWVSPTEGTC
+263 DRVFSQVSPVEGTC
-277 RELVAQDE
+277 AELVAQDE
-285 TSGHEKKGL
+285 PSGHEEEGL
-294 EKDHVD
+294 SKDHVQED
-300 QENQKLVCHVQEGK
+300 QALRCRVQEGK
-314 RSDYALEVVE
+314 RSSSSLEVVE
-324 EFTDGSKTSWEEER
+324 EFMESSETSWEEER

-343 RDGPVTQ
+343 RDGPDTR
-350 VQDVLEQEEDTE
+350 VQDVLEQEGDTG
-362 EEEQA
+362 EEEQEV
-367 LEKQSEDFG
+367 EKQSENFSA
-376 DFGIENAAFDD
+376 FGIENAAFDD

-392 PENQYP
+392 PENQGP
-398 EGKEILEGEEDYMYD
+398 EGKEILEGEEEEYMYD

-425 EDPAPD
+425 EDPHPD

-436 STAPIKNSC
+436 STAPI
-445 GEQEAEKKVFSTYSN
+445 KVFSTYSN

-499 RGLGISIIGMGV
+499 SGLGISIIGMGV

-523 VKTITDG
+523 VKTVTDG
-530 GAAQRDGRI
+530 GAAQRDGRMHLFCRI

-577 REKPGAESEVAR
+577 REKPGTQSEVAR

-601 YEQHYVH
+601 YEQHYAH

-616 YDDDEEDTYE
+616 YDDDDDTYE

-641 NEDIGLL
+641 NEDICLP

-674 NQLKDKLKVV
+674 NQLKEKLKVV
-684 EEEKNEWKFNR
+684 EAEKNEWKLNR

-715 WLEAQNLCKT
+715 WLEAQSLCKT
-725 VNERLKE
+725 VNEHLKE

-742 KYNKAKKLLKDYQ
+742 KYSKAKKLLKDYQ
-755 QKSPFPSPPKLIRM
+755 QKEM
-769 EVQKEIE
+769 E

-785 KLLEERDQKYA
+785 RLLEERDQKYA

-810 NKLKAYEKKPYMFE
+810 NKLIVYERMPYMFG
-824 GGSLLEDGCPSP
+824 GGSSLEDGCQSP
-836 GQSNE
+836 GQYNE
-841 QSKIKEDNEKE
+841 QSKIREENEKGTE
-852 TKSIEERIN
+852 SIEERL
-861 SLDMLISDFDVFVGD
+861 SLGGFFLKKYVFVADFDAFVGD

-909 GGGQQTA
+909 GAGQQTA
-916 NLQDEDSE
+916 NLQ
-924 DSVLNRES
+924 VLR
-932 STMNLTKTLETSEK
+932 L
-946 LPFPC
+946 
-951 LDDADRKS
+951 
-959 EKPEKRE
+959 
-966 STESPLESSP
+966 
-976 SASTQSSPVHKP
+976 
-988 SNENSTTTTRSPPP
+988 
-1002 EGMTPNSPQGY
+1002 
-1013 LKNVKQR
+1013 
-1020 EAKGKGKEA
+1020 
-1029 KEERRNED
+1029 
-1037 RTAETIEGI
+1037 
-1046 PSGKSKRRFPD
+1046 
-1057 FGGLRKS
+1057 
-1064 GGKGKKQEKENLRGS
+1064 
-1079 LDSRGSRELLDDSGN
+1079 
-1094 NLSASDSDSP
+1094 
-1104 VPTCMPFSWFGDS
+1104 
-1117 HKEPQISSSSLQVT
+1117 
-1131 QSGQDGCEH
+1131 
-1140 SQEKNRSKSQ
+1140 
-1150 TVFTLQCLGSFV
+1150 
-1162 NMSRIVIDDTY
+1162 SRIVIDDTY

-1201 NEALDDEFTTT
+1201 NEVSFKALDDDFTTT

-1235 MGMNMEQYITE
+1235 MGMNMEQHITE
-1246 FTAMNVDGQQLMQLD
+1246 FTAMNIDGQQLMQLD
-1261 SEKLKA
+1261 SDKLK
-1267 LGVSSQNDRSTIKKK
+1267 
-1282 IKDIRKTQE
+1282 
-1291 KLEKQK
+1291 
-1297 EKVQKKEKEVRKTG
+1297 
-1311 RVKYRLAKEEN
+1311 
-1322 SSQFSSLGAMQIE
+1322 
-1335 RFCRKTPNY
+1335 
-1344 AGGTKNWSF
+1344 
-1353 QLNFN
+1353 
-1358 LITVAVSGNEPT
+1358 
-1370 GQEAEPF
+1370 
-1377 SARKHSTNR
+1377 

>member
-1 MVPPA
+1 MMKTEGKGERTLRSASPHRNAYKSDFHAIKCSFDGINNSENASNKTGLHQKLSTSANGGGNDPHSRGRAATYGNRVHKIKNMFLQMGGSSSTPSCESSPPA
-6 ETKLISRATAAEYGS
+6 ETKLISRATAAEYGP

-35 LLNTATSPSSSPV
+35 LLNTSTSPCGSPV
-48 DSLSVSSA
+48 DLLSVPSA
-56 ADKVIRS
+56 AVKVIRS
-63 SDEADLDKV
+63 NNEADLDKV

-113 SASDCSNVVDH
+113 SASDSSNVVDH
-124 FSFNTEASLP
+124 FSFDAEASLP

-139 VENQSNE
+139 VEHQGNE
-146 ELKQQHANSGSKS
+146 ELKQQHPTSGSKS

-175 GDSDTEESKETSKN
+175 GDSDTEESKEISKN
-189 DSSPNQDPL
+189 DSPSNQDPL
-198 GGQQTLNLSPVA
+198 KGHYSLDSSAVA
-210 EGCLEKG
+210 EGCPEK
-217 ALPKVPEICRDEPS
+217 AVSTKASVIPRDELS
-231 KALGKDRKEQL
+231 EVLGKDKREQL
-242 VLERKLWNMG
+242 VLERSLWDMG
-252 SVPAQEAQQTS
+252 GTAGQEPQQRS
-263 DSVCSWVSPTEGTC
+263 DTVLSQVSPMVGTC
-277 RELVAQDE
+277 AELVAQDE
-285 TSGHEKKGL
+285 TSGHEKGL
-294 EKDHVD
+294 EKDHIV
-300 QENQKLVCHVQEGK
+300 QENQPLRCQVQEGK
-314 RSDYALEVVE
+314 KSDYSLDVVE
-324 EFTDGSKTSWEEER
+324 EFMEGSETNLEEER
-338 DGMSV
+338 EGMSV
-343 RDGPVTQ
+343 KDGPVTQ
-350 VQDVLEQEEDTE
+350 VQDVLGQEGDTE
-362 EEEQA
+362 EQEQVV
-367 LEKQSEDFG
+367 EKQSENFSA
-376 DFGIENAAFDD
+376 FGIENAAFDD
-387 DRDTE
+387 DRDAE
-392 PENQYP
+392 PENQGP
-398 EGKEILEGEEDYMYD
+398 EGKEILEGEEEEYMYD

-425 EDPAPD
+425 EDPEPD
-431 RKVKF
+431 RRVKF
-436 STAPIKNSC
+436 STAPI
-445 GEQEAEKKVFSTYSN
+445 KVFSTYSN

-499 RGLGISIIGMGV
+499 SGLGISIIGMGV

-577 REKPGAESEVAR
+577 REKPGTQSEVAR

-616 YDDDEEDTYE
+616 YDDDDDTYE

-641 NEDIGLL
+641 NEDIGLP
-648 LDMDSAQSLLKFKE
+648 LDMESAQSLLKFKE

-674 NQLKDKLKVV
+674 NQLKEKLKIA
-684 EEEKNEWKFNR
+684 EAEKNEWKLNR

-715 WLEAQNLCKT
+715 WLEAQSLCKT
-725 VNERLKE
+725 VNEHLKE

-742 KYNKAKKLLKDYQ
+742 KYSKAKKLVKDYQ
-755 QKSPFPSPPKLIRM
+755 
-769 EVQKEIE
+769 QKEIE

-785 KLLEERDQKYA
+785 RLLEERDQKYA

-804 KISELE
+804 KILELE
-810 NKLKAYEKKPYMFE
+810 SKLKVYERMPCMF
-824 GGSLLEDGCPSP
+824 GGDSILERGCQSP
-836 GQSNE
+836 GQYNE
-841 QSKIKEDNEKE
+841 QSKIREEIEKGAE
-852 TKSIEERIN
+852 SIEERLN
-861 SLDMLISDFDVFVGD
+861 SSDTLISDFDAFVGD

-909 GGGQQTA
+909 GAGQQTA

-924 DSVLNRES
+924 DTILNREL
-932 STMNLTKTLETSEK
+932 STVYLAKALETSEK
-946 LPFPC
+946 ITLPR
-951 LDDADRKS
+951 LDNIDRKS
-959 EKPEKRE
+959 EKPEQ
-966 STESPLESSP
+966 TENTGSPLESSP
-976 SASTQSSPVHKP
+976 SASTHSSPVHKP
-988 SNENSTTTTRSPPP
+988 NNENSTTTTHSPPP
-1002 EGMTPNSPQGY
+1002 EEMAPNSPQGNP
-1013 LKNVKQR
+1013 KNVKQK
-1020 EAKGKGKEA
+1020 EAKGKGREA
-1029 KEERRNED
+1029 KEEKKNED
-1037 RTAETIEGI
+1037 KTVETNEGTS
-1046 PSGKSKRRFPD
+1046 SGKSKRRFPD

-1079 LDSRGSRELLDDSGN
+1079 LDSRGSRELLEDSGN

-1117 HKEPQISSSSLQVT
+1117 HKEPQVSSSSLHVI
-1131 QSGQDGCEH
+1131 QSGQDSSEH
-1140 SQEKNRSKSQ
+1140 GQEKNRSK
-1150 TVFTLQCLGSFV
+1150 
-1162 NMSRIVIDDTY
+1162 SRIVIDDTY

-1297 EKVQKKEKEVRKTG
+1297 EKVQKKEREVRKTG
-1311 RVKYRLAKEEN
+1311 RVVTTLE
-1322 SSQFSSLGAMQIE
+1322 SS
-1335 RFCRKTPNY
+1335 C
-1344 AGGTKNWSF
+1344 
-1353 QLNFN
+1353 
-1358 LITVAVSGNEPT
+1358 
-1370 GQEAEPF
+1370 
-1377 SARKHSTNR
+1377 

>member
-1 MVPPA
+1 MMKTEGKGERTLRSASPHRNAYKSDFHAIKCSFDGVNNPDNASNKTGLHQKLTTSSNGGGSDPHSRGRAATYGNRVHKIKNMFLQMGSSSSTTSCESSPPA

-35 LLNTATSPSSSPV
+35 LLNTTTSPSGSPV

-105 SEDKRRRG
+105 SEDKRRHG

-124 FSFNTEASLP
+124 FSFNTEAR
-134 VALEK
+134 
-139 VENQSNE
+139 
-146 ELKQQHANSGSKS
+146 
-159 SFLNAGPI
+159 PI

-175 GDSDTEESKETSKN
+175 GYSDTEESKETSKN

-198 GGQQTLNLSPVA
+198 KGQQSSPAIA

-217 ALPKVPEICRDEPS
+217 PFPKVPGICRDEPS
-231 KALGKDRKEQL
+231 KALGKDRREQL
-242 VLERKLWNMG
+242 VLQTSPWNMG
-252 SVPAQEAQQTS
+252 NVPGQEAQQTS
-263 DSVCSWVSPTEGTC
+263 DSVSSWVSPTEGACT
-277 RELVAQDE
+277 ELAAQDE
-285 TSGHEKKGL
+285 TSGHEKGL

-300 QENQKLVCHVQEGK
+300 EENQRLICHIQEGK

-324 EFTDGSKTSWEEER
+324 EFTDGSKTSWEEKR

-362 EEEQA
+362 EEEQV
-367 LEKQSEDFG
+367 LEKQSEDFS

-392 PENQYP
+392 PENQDA
-398 EGKEILEGEEDYMYD
+398 EGKEILEGEEEYMYD

-425 EDPAPD
+425 EDPEPD

-436 STAPIKNSC
+436 STAPI
-445 GEQEAEKKVFSTYSN
+445 KVFSTYSN

-523 VKTITDG
+523 VKTVTDG

-616 YDDDEEDTYE
+616 YDEEEEDTYE

-674 NQLKDKLKVV
+674 NQLKEKLKVV
-684 EEEKNEWKFNR
+684 EAEKNEWKFNR

-755 QKSPFPSPPKLIRM
+755 QK
-769 EVQKEIE
+769 EVE

-810 NKLKAYEKKPYMFE
+810 NKLKAYEKMPYVFE
-824 GGSLLEDGCPSP
+824 GGSLLEDGCQSP

-841 QSKIKEDNEKE
+841 LSKIREDNEKE
-852 TKSIEERIN
+852 TKSIKERIN
-861 SLDMLISDFDVFVGD
+861 SLDMLVSDFDAFVGD

-916 NLQDEDSE
+916 NLQ
-924 DSVLNRES
+924 
-932 STMNLTKTLETSEK
+932 
-946 LPFPC
+946 
-951 LDDADRKS
+951 
-959 EKPEKRE
+959 
-966 STESPLESSP
+966 
-976 SASTQSSPVHKP
+976 
-988 SNENSTTTTRSPPP
+988 
-1002 EGMTPNSPQGY
+1002 
-1013 LKNVKQR
+1013 
-1020 EAKGKGKEA
+1020 
-1029 KEERRNED
+1029 
-1037 RTAETIEGI
+1037 
-1046 PSGKSKRRFPD
+1046 
-1057 FGGLRKS
+1057 
-1064 GGKGKKQEKENLRGS
+1064 
-1079 LDSRGSRELLDDSGN
+1079 
-1094 NLSASDSDSP
+1094 
-1104 VPTCMPFSWFGDS
+1104 
-1117 HKEPQISSSSLQVT
+1117 
-1131 QSGQDGCEH
+1131 
-1140 SQEKNRSKSQ
+1140 
-1150 TVFTLQCLGSFV
+1150 
-1162 NMSRIVIDDTY
+1162 SRIVIDDTY

-1201 NEALDDEFTTT
+1201 NEVSFKALDDEFTTT

-1261 SEKLKA
+1261 SEKLK
-1267 LGVSSQNDRSTIKKK
+1267 
-1282 IKDIRKTQE
+1282 
-1291 KLEKQK
+1291 
-1297 EKVQKKEKEVRKTG
+1297 
-1311 RVKYRLAKEEN
+1311 
-1322 SSQFSSLGAMQIE
+1322 
-1335 RFCRKTPNY
+1335 
-1344 AGGTKNWSF
+1344 
-1353 QLNFN
+1353 
-1358 LITVAVSGNEPT
+1358 
-1370 GQEAEPF
+1370 
-1377 SARKHSTNR
+1377 

>member
-1 MVPPA
+1 MMKTEGKGERTLRSASPHRNAYKSDFHAIKCSFDGVNNAENASTKTGLHQKLSTSSSGGGNDPHSRGRAATYGNRVHKIKNMFLQMGSSSSTPSCESSPPA
-6 ETKLISRATAAEYGS
+6 ETKLISRATAAEHGP

-35 LLNTATSPSSSPV
+35 LLNTSTSPCGSPV
-48 DSLSVSSA
+48 DSLSVPSA

-63 SDEADLDKV
+63 NDEADLDKV

-88 IKQRSSVDR
+88 IKQRSSADR

-105 SEDKRRRG
+105 SEDKRRRS

-134 VALEK
+134 VTLEK
-139 VENQSNE
+139 VENQDNE
-146 ELKQQHANSGSKS
+146 ELKQQRHSSGFKS

-175 GDSDTEESKETSKN
+175 GDSDTEESKEISRN
-189 DSSPNQDPL
+189 DSPPNQDPL
-198 GGQQTLNLSPVA
+198 RGHHSLNSSVVA
-210 EGCLEKG
+210 EGCPEK
-217 ALPKVPEICRDEPS
+217 AMSTKVSVILRDELS
-231 KALGKDRKEQL
+231 EALGKDTREQL
-242 VLERKLWNMG
+242 VLERSLWNMG
-252 SVPAQEAQQTS
+252 ITPGQEAQQRS
-263 DSVCSWVSPTEGTC
+263 DSVLSQVSPVEGTNT
-277 RELVAQDE
+277 ELVAQDE
-285 TSGHEKKGL
+285 TSGQEKEGL
-294 EKDHVD
+294 EKNHVVQED
-300 QENQKLVCHVQEGK
+300 QLLRYQVQEGN
-314 RSDYALEVVE
+314 RSNCSLEVAE
-324 EFTDGSKTSWEEER
+324 EFMEGSETNREEER
-338 DGMSV
+338 HGMSV
-343 RDGPVTQ
+343 RDGPGAR
-350 VQDVLEQEEDTE
+350 VQDVLEQERDTE
-362 EEEQA
+362 EEEQVV
-367 LEKQSEDFG
+367 EKQSGDFSA
-376 DFGIENAAFDD
+376 FGIENAAFDD

-392 PENQYP
+392 PENEGP
-398 EGKEILEGEEDYMYD
+398 EGKEIMEGEEEEEYMYD

-425 EDPAPD
+425 EDPEPD

-436 STAPIKNSC
+436 STAPI
-445 GEQEAEKKVFSTYSN
+445 KVFSTYSN

-499 RGLGISIIGMGV
+499 SGLGISIIGMGV

-530 GAAQRDGRI
+530 GAAQRDGRIYSFCRI

-577 REKPGAESEVAR
+577 REKPGTQSEVAR

-595 EQERCL
+595 ERERCL
-601 YEQHYVH
+601 YEQHYVL

-616 YDDDEEDTYE
+616 YDDDDEDTYE
-626 SHLHGK
+626 SRLHGK

-641 NEDIGLL
+641 SEDIGLP

-674 NQLKDKLKVV
+674 NQLKEKLKIV
-684 EEEKNEWKFNR
+684 EAEKNEWKLSR

-715 WLEAQNLCKT
+715 WLEAQSLCKT
-725 VNERLKE
+725 VNEHLKE

-755 QKSPFPSPPKLIRM
+755 QK
-769 EVQKEIE
+769 EIE

-785 KLLEERDQKYA
+785 RLLEERDQEYA

-810 NKLKAYEKKPYMFE
+810 SKLKVYERMPYIFG
-824 GGSLLEDGCPSP
+824 GGSLLEDGCQSP
-836 GQSNE
+836 GQFNE
-841 QSKIKEDNEKE
+841 QSKIREDNEKE
-852 TKSIEERIN
+852 TESIEETLN
-861 SLDMLISDFDVFVGD
+861 SSDMLISDFDAFVGD

-909 GGGQQTA
+909 GAGQQTA
-916 NLQDEDSE
+916 NLQ
-924 DSVLNRES
+924 
-932 STMNLTKTLETSEK
+932 
-946 LPFPC
+946 
-951 LDDADRKS
+951 
-959 EKPEKRE
+959 
-966 STESPLESSP
+966 
-976 SASTQSSPVHKP
+976 
-988 SNENSTTTTRSPPP
+988 
-1002 EGMTPNSPQGY
+1002 
-1013 LKNVKQR
+1013 
-1020 EAKGKGKEA
+1020 
-1029 KEERRNED
+1029 
-1037 RTAETIEGI
+1037 
-1046 PSGKSKRRFPD
+1046 
-1057 FGGLRKS
+1057 
-1064 GGKGKKQEKENLRGS
+1064 
-1079 LDSRGSRELLDDSGN
+1079 
-1094 NLSASDSDSP
+1094 
-1104 VPTCMPFSWFGDS
+1104 VPA
-1117 HKEPQISSSSLQVT
+1117 L
-1131 QSGQDGCEH
+1131 
-1140 SQEKNRSKSQ
+1140 
-1150 TVFTLQCLGSFV
+1150 
-1162 NMSRIVIDDTY
+1162 SRIVIDDTY

-1201 NEALDDEFTTT
+1201 NEVSFKALDDEFTTT

-1246 FTAMNVDGQQLMQLD
+1246 FTAMNIDGQQLMQLD
-1261 SEKLKA
+1261 SEKLK
-1267 LGVSSQNDRSTIKKK
+1267 
-1282 IKDIRKTQE
+1282 
-1291 KLEKQK
+1291 
-1297 EKVQKKEKEVRKTG
+1297 
-1311 RVKYRLAKEEN
+1311 
-1322 SSQFSSLGAMQIE
+1322 
-1335 RFCRKTPNY
+1335 
-1344 AGGTKNWSF
+1344 
-1353 QLNFN
+1353 
-1358 LITVAVSGNEPT
+1358 
-1370 GQEAEPF
+1370 
-1377 SARKHSTNR
+1377 

>member
-1 MVPPA
+1 MMKTEGKGERTLRSASPHRNAYKSDFHAIKCSFDGVNNPDNTSSKTGLHQKLSTSSNGGGSDPHSRGRAATYGNRVHKIKNMFLQMGSSCESNPPA

-35 LLNTATSPSSSPV
+35 LLNTSTSPSGSPV
-48 DSLSVSSA
+48 DSLSVSSV

-63 SDEADLDKV
+63 NDEADLDKV

-105 SEDKRRRG
+105 SEDKRRHG

-124 FSFNTEASLP
+124 FSFNTEASPP

-139 VENQSNE
+139 AEDQSNE
-146 ELKQQHANSGSKS
+146 ELKQQHTNSGSTS
-159 SFLNAGPI
+159 SLLNAGPI

-189 DSSPNQDPL
+189 DSSPSQDPL
-198 GGQQTLNLSPVA
+198 RGQQTLNSSAIA

-217 ALPKVPEICRDEPS
+217 AFLKVPEICGDEPS
-231 KALGKDRKEQL
+231 KALGKDKREQL
-242 VLERKLWNMG
+242 VLERSPWNMG
-252 SVPAQEAQQTS
+252 SMPAQQIS
-263 DSVCSWVSPTEGTC
+263 DSVCSWVSPTEVTC
-277 RELVAQDE
+277 TELVAQDE
-285 TSGHEKKGL
+285 TSGHEKKCL

-300 QENQKLVCHVQEGK
+300 EENQKLVCDVQEGK

-324 EFTDGSKTSWEEER
+324 EFMDGSKTSWEEEG

-343 RDGPVTQ
+343 RDGPVPQ
-350 VQDVLEQEEDTE
+350 VQDVLEQEEHTE
-362 EEEQA
+362 EEEQV
-367 LEKQSEDFG
+367 LEKQSEDFS

-392 PENQYP
+392 PENQEP
-398 EGKEILEGEEDYMYD
+398 EGKEILEGEEDYLYD

-436 STAPIKNSC
+436 STAPI
-445 GEQEAEKKVFSTYSN
+445 KVFSTYSN

-601 YEQHYVH
+601 YEQHYAH

-616 YDDDEEDTYE
+616 YDEEEEDTYE

-648 LDMDSAQSLLKFKE
+648 LDMDSAESLLKFKE

-674 NQLKDKLKVV
+674 NQLKEKLKVV
-684 EEEKNEWKFNR
+684 EAEKNEWKFNR

-755 QKSPFPSPPKLIRM
+755 QK
-769 EVQKEIE
+769 EIE

-810 NKLKAYEKKPYMFE
+810 NKLIAYEKMPYVFE
-824 GGSLLEDGCPSP
+824 GDSLLEDGCQSP
-836 GQSNE
+836 DQSNE
-841 QSKIKEDNEKE
+841 QSKIKENNEKE
-852 TKSIEERIN
+852 TKSIEERIS
-861 SLDMLISDFDVFVGD
+861 SLDMLVSDFDAFVGD

-909 GGGQQTA
+909 GGAQHTA

-924 DSVLNRES
+924 DHVLNRES
-932 STMNLTKTLETSEK
+932 SSMYLTKTLETSEK
-946 LPFPC
+946 LPLPC
-951 LDDADRKS
+951 LDDTDQKS

-976 SASTQSSPVHKP
+976 SASTHSSPVHKP
-988 SNENSTTTTRSPPP
+988 NNENSTTTTRSPPP

-1029 KEERRNED
+1029 KEERKNED
-1037 RTAETIEGI
+1037 RTAETNEGI
-1046 PSGKSKRRFPD
+1046 PPGKSKRRFPD

-1104 VPTCMPFSWFGDS
+1104 APTCMPFSWFGDS
-1117 HKEPQISSSSLQVT
+1117 HKEPQVSSSGLQVT
-1131 QSGQDGCEH
+1131 QSGQDSCEH
-1140 SQEKNRSKSQ
+1140 GQDKNRSK
-1150 TVFTLQCLGSFV
+1150 
-1162 NMSRIVIDDTY
+1162 SRIVIDDTY

-1267 LGVSSQNDRSTIKKK
+1267 LGVTSQNDRSTIKKK

-1311 RVKYRLAKEEN
+1311 RVVATLE
-1322 SSQFSSLGAMQIE
+1322 SS
-1335 RFCRKTPNY
+1335 C
-1344 AGGTKNWSF
+1344 
-1353 QLNFN
+1353 
-1358 LITVAVSGNEPT
+1358 
-1370 GQEAEPF
+1370 
-1377 SARKHSTNR
+1377 

>member
-1 MVPPA
+1 MMKTEGKGERTLRSASPHRNAYKSDFHAIKCSFDGINNPENTSNKTGLHQKLSTCSSGGGNDPQSRGRAATYGNRVHKIKNMFLQMGGSSSTPSCESSPPA
-6 ETKLISRATAAEYGS
+6 ETKLVSRATAAEYGPS
-21 SPGSPSFLIVQKNN
+21 AGSPSFLIVQKNN
-35 LLNTATSPSSSPV
+35 LLNTSTSPCGSPV
-48 DSLSVSSA
+48 DSLSVPSA

-63 SDEADLDKV
+63 NDEADLDKV

-105 SEDKRRRG
+105 SEDKRRHG

-124 FSFNTEASLP
+124 FSFNTETSLP
-134 VALEK
+134 AALEK
-139 VENQSNE
+139 VESQGNE
-146 ELKQQHANSGSKS
+146 EVKQQYPNCGSRS

-175 GDSDTEESKETSKN
+175 GDSDTEESKEISRN
-189 DSSPNQDPL
+189 NSPPNQDPL
-198 GGQQTLNLSPVA
+198 RGHHCLDSSTVA
-210 EGCLEKG
+210 EGCPENVVSV
-217 ALPKVPEICRDEPS
+217 KVPVILGDELS
-231 KALGKDRKEQL
+231 EALGKDKREEL
-242 VLERKLWNMG
+242 VLERSLLDMG
-252 SVPAQEAQQTS
+252 SKPGQEAQQRS
-263 DSVCSWVSPTEGTC
+263 DSVLSQASPTEGSCT
-277 RELVAQDE
+277 ELVTQNE
-285 TSGHEKKGL
+285 TSGHEKEGL
-294 EKDHVD
+294 EKDHVV
-300 QENQKLVCHVQEGK
+300 QEDRVLRRQVQEGK
-314 RSDYALEVVE
+314 RSDRSLEVVE
-324 EFTDGSKTSWEEER
+324 EFMEGSVANREEGR

-343 RDGPVTQ
+343 RDGPVTR
-350 VQDVLEQEEDTE
+350 VQGVLEQEGDTE
-362 EEEQA
+362 EEKQVV
-367 LEKQSEDFG
+367 EKQSENLSA
-376 DFGIENAAFDD
+376 FGIENAAFDE

-392 PENQYP
+392 PENQGP
-398 EGKEILEGEEDYMYD
+398 EGKEILEAEEEEYMYD

-425 EDPAPD
+425 EEPEPD

-436 STAPIKNSC
+436 STAPI
-445 GEQEAEKKVFSTYSN
+445 KVFSTYSN

-488 EVFPVEIEKGD
+488 EVFPVDIEKGD
-499 RGLGISIIGMGV
+499 SGLGISIIGMGV

-577 REKPGAESEVAR
+577 REKPGTQSEVAR

-601 YEQHYVH
+601 YEQHYIH

-616 YDDDEEDTYE
+616 YDDDDDTYE

-641 NEDIGLL
+641 NEDISLP

-674 NQLKDKLKVV
+674 NQLKEKLKIV
-684 EEEKNEWKFNR
+684 EAEKNEWKLSR

-715 WLEAQNLCKT
+715 WLEAQSLCKT
-725 VNERLKE
+725 VNEHLKE

-755 QKSPFPSPPKLIRM
+755 QK
-769 EVQKEIE
+769 ETE

-785 KLLEERDQKYA
+785 RLLEERDQKYA
-796 EQLKIYQE
+796 EQLKIHQE

-810 NKLKAYEKKPYMFE
+810 SKLKVYERMPYMFG
-824 GGSLLEDGCPSP
+824 GGSLLEDGCQSP
-836 GQSNE
+836 GQYNE
-841 QSKIKEDNEKE
+841 QSKIREENAKE
-852 TKSIEERIN
+852 TESIEERLN
-861 SLDMLISDFDVFVGD
+861 SSDTLISDFDAFVGD

-909 GGGQQTA
+909 GAGQQTA
-916 NLQDEDSE
+916 ILQDGDSE
-924 DSVLNRES
+924 DAVLTREI
-932 STMNLTKTLETSEK
+932 STLCLTKTLETSEK
-946 LPFPC
+946 LTLPC
-951 LDDADRKS
+951 LDDIDRKN
-959 EKPEKRE
+959 EKPEQTE

-976 SASTQSSPVHKP
+976 SASTHSSPVHKP
-988 SNENSTTTTRSPPP
+988 NNENSTTTTHSSPP
-1002 EGMTPNSPQGY
+1002 EEMALNSPQGY
-1013 LKNVKQR
+1013 PKNVKQR

-1029 KEERRNED
+1029 KEEKKSEDKTVETNEG
-1037 RTAETIEGI
+1037 T
-1046 PSGKSKRRFPD
+1046 SLGKSKRRFPD

-1064 GGKGKKQEKENLRGS
+1064 GGKGKKPEKENLRGS

-1117 HKEPQISSSSLQVT
+1117 HKEPQISSSSLHVT
-1131 QSGQDGCEH
+1131 QSGQDSCEYG
-1140 SQEKNRSKSQ
+1140 QEKSRSK
-1150 TVFTLQCLGSFV
+1150 
-1162 NMSRIVIDDTY
+1162 SRIVIDDTY

-1201 NEALDDEFTTT
+1201 NEALDDEFTT

-1246 FTAMNVDGQQLMQLD
+1246 FTAMNIDGQQLMQLD

-1267 LGVSSQNDRSTIKKK
+1267 LGVSSQNDRSTIKRK

-1297 EKVQKKEKEVRKTG
+1297 EKVQKKEREVRKTG
-1311 RVKYRLAKEEN
+1311 RVVATLE
-1322 SSQFSSLGAMQIE
+1322 SS
-1335 RFCRKTPNY
+1335 C
-1344 AGGTKNWSF
+1344 
-1353 QLNFN
+1353 
-1358 LITVAVSGNEPT
+1358 
-1370 GQEAEPF
+1370 
-1377 SARKHSTNR
+1377 

>member
-1 MVPPA
+1 MMKTEGKGERTLRSASPHRNAYKSDFHAIKCSFDGINNPENASNKTGLHQKLSTSSNGGGNDPHSRGRAATYGNRVHKIKSMFLQMGGSSAPSCESSPPA
-6 ETKLISRATAAEYGS
+6 ETKLISRATAAEYGP

-35 LLNTATSPSSSPV
+35 LLNTSTSPCISPV
-48 DSLSVSSA
+48 DSLSVPSA

-63 SDEADLDKV
+63 NDESDLDKV

-105 SEDKRRRG
+105 IEDKKRRS
-113 SASDCSNVVDH
+113 SASDCSNVVDR
-124 FSFNTEASLP
+124 SFNTEASP
-134 VALEK
+134 AVALEK
-139 VENQSNE
+139 VENQGND
-146 ELKQQHANSGSKS
+146 ELKQQLPNSGSKS

-175 GDSDTEESKETSKN
+175 GDSDSDESKEISRN
-189 DSSPNQDPL
+189 ASLPNQDPL
-198 GGQQTLNLSPVA
+198 RDHHSLDSSAVA
-210 EGCLEKG
+210 EGCQEK
-217 ALPKVPEICRDEPS
+217 AVPTKVPVILRGELSE
-231 KALGKDRKEQL
+231 ALGKDKRELL
-242 VLERKLWNMG
+242 VLERSLWGMG
-252 SVPAQEAQQTS
+252 SASAQEVQQRS
-263 DSVCSWVSPTEGTC
+263 DGFPSRVSPMEGTC
-277 RELVAQDE
+277 AELVTQDE
-285 TSGHEKKGL
+285 TSGHEKDGL
-294 EKDHVD
+294 EKDHVVQED
-300 QENQKLVCHVQEGK
+300 QLLICQVQEGK
-314 RSDYALEVVE
+314 RSNYSLEVVE
-324 EFTDGSKTSWEEER
+324 EFTESIETHQEEER

-343 RDGPVTQ
+343 RDGSVTR
-350 VQDVLEQEEDTE
+350 VRDVLEQEGGTE
-362 EEEQA
+362 EEEQV
-367 LEKQSEDFG
+367 LEKQNEDFSA
-376 DFGIENAAFDD
+376 FGIENVAFDD

-392 PENQYP
+392 PENQGP
-398 EGKEILEGEEDYMYD
+398 EGRESLEGEEEECMYD

-425 EDPAPD
+425 EDPQPD

-436 STAPIKNSC
+436 STAPI
-445 GEQEAEKKVFSTYSN
+445 KVFSTYSN

-499 RGLGISIIGMGV
+499 SGLGISIIGMGV

-577 REKPGAESEVAR
+577 REKPGTQSEVAR

-601 YEQHYVH
+601 YEQHYAH

-616 YDDDEEDTYE
+616 YDDDDDTYE

-632 SVEVFDLPE
+632 SVEVFDLPD
-641 NEDIGLL
+641 NEDIGLP

-674 NQLKDKLKVV
+674 NQLKERLKIV
-684 EEEKNEWKFNR
+684 EAEKNEWKLSR

-715 WLEAQNLCKT
+715 WLEAQSLCKT
-725 VNERLKE
+725 VNEHLKE

-742 KYNKAKKLLKDYQ
+742 KYSKAKKLLKDYQ
-755 QKSPFPSPPKLIRM
+755 QK
-769 EVQKEIE
+769 ETE

-785 KLLEERDQKYA
+785 RLLEERDQKYA
-796 EQLKIYQE
+796 EQLRVYQE

-810 NKLKAYEKKPYMFE
+810 SKLKVYERMPYMFG
-824 GGSLLEDGCPSP
+824 GGSLLEDVCQSP
-836 GQSNE
+836 GQYNE
-841 QSKIKEDNEKE
+841 DLKTKEENEKE
-852 TKSIEERIN
+852 TESIEDRLN
-861 SLDMLISDFDVFVGD
+861 SSDMLISDFDAFVGD

-909 GGGQQTA
+909 GAGQQTA
-916 NLQDEDSE
+916 DLQDEDSE
-924 DSVLNRES
+924 DAVLNRELS
-932 STMNLTKTLETSEK
+932 PVYLTKTLETSEK
-946 LPFPC
+946 LTLPH
-951 LDDADRKS
+951 LDDIDRKS
-959 EKPEKRE
+959 EKLERTE

-976 SASTQSSPVHKP
+976 SASTHSSPVHKP
-988 SNENSTTTTRSPPP
+988 NNENSTTTTRSPPP
-1002 EGMTPNSPQGY
+1002 EEMAPNSPQGY
-1013 LKNVKQR
+1013 SKNVKQR

-1029 KEERRNED
+1029 KAEEKKNED
-1037 RTAETIEGI
+1037 RTVETNEGTS
-1046 PSGKSKRRFPD
+1046 SGKSKRRFPD

-1064 GGKGKKQEKENLRGS
+1064 GGKGKKHEKENLRGS

-1117 HKEPQISSSSLQVT
+1117 HKEPQISSSSSHFA
-1131 QSGQDGCEH
+1131 QSGQDSCEH
-1140 SQEKNRSKSQ
+1140 GQEKNKSK
-1150 TVFTLQCLGSFV
+1150 
-1162 NMSRIVIDDTY
+1162 
-1173 HSKPSCEL
+1173 
-1181 SGLVTEPN
+1181 
-1189 LSGRSHTLTFSS
+1189 
-1201 NEALDDEFTTT
+1201 ALDDEFTTT

-1297 EKVQKKEKEVRKTG
+1297 EKFQKKEREVRKTG
-1311 RVKYRLAKEEN
+1311 RVVTTLE
-1322 SSQFSSLGAMQIE
+1322 SS
-1335 RFCRKTPNY
+1335 C
-1344 AGGTKNWSF
+1344 
-1353 QLNFN
+1353 
-1358 LITVAVSGNEPT
+1358 
-1370 GQEAEPF
+1370 
-1377 SARKHSTNR
+1377 

>member
-1 MVPPA
+1 MMKTEGKGERTLRSASPHRNAYKSDFHAIKCSFDGVNNPENASSKTGLHQKLSTSSNGGGNDPHSRGRAATYGNRVHKIKSMFLQMGGSSSMPSCESSPPA
-6 ETKLISRATAAEYGS
+6 ETKLISRATAAEYAP

-35 LLNTATSPSSSPV
+35 LLNTSTSPCSSPV
-48 DSLSVSSA
+48 DSLSVPSA

-63 SDEADLDKV
+63 NDEADLDKV

-105 SEDKRRRG
+105 SEDKRRHG

-124 FSFNTEASLP
+124 FSFNTETSLP
-134 VALEK
+134 VAQEK
-139 VENQSNE
+139 VENQ
-146 ELKQQHANSGSKS
+146 
-159 SFLNAGPI
+159 GPI

-175 GDSDTEESKETSKN
+175 GDSDTEESKEISKN
-189 DSSPNQDPL
+189 CSSPNQDPL
-198 GGQQTLNLSPVA
+198 RGHHSLDSSAVA
-210 EGCLEKG
+210 EGCPEKT
-217 ALPKVPEICRDEPS
+217 LSTKVPVILRDELS
-231 KALGKDRKEQL
+231 EALGKDKREQL
-242 VLERKLWNMG
+242 VLEESLRYMG
-252 SVPAQEAQQTS
+252 SIPDQEAQQRS
-263 DSVCSWVSPTEGTC
+263 DSVLSQVSSTEGTGA
-277 RELVAQDE
+277 ELVAQNK
-285 TSGHEKKGL
+285 TSGHEKEGL
-294 EKDHVD
+294 AKDHVEED
-300 QENQKLVCHVQEGK
+300 QALRRQVQEGK
-314 RSDYALEVVE
+314 SDNSFEVVG
-324 EFTDGSKTSWEEER
+324 EFTEGSETSREEER

-343 RDGPVTQ
+343 KDGPVTR
-350 VQDVLEQEEDTE
+350 VQDFLEQERDTE
-362 EEEQA
+362 EEEQVV
-367 LEKQSEDFG
+367 EKQSENFSA
-376 DFGIENAAFDD
+376 FGIENAAFDD
-387 DRDTE
+387 DRDIE
-392 PENQYP
+392 PENQGP
-398 EGKEILEGEEDYMYD
+398 EGKEILEGEEEEYEYTYD

-425 EDPAPD
+425 EDPEPD

-436 STAPIKNSC
+436 STAPI
-445 GEQEAEKKVFSTYSN
+445 KVFSTYSN

-499 RGLGISIIGMGV
+499 SGLGISIIGMGV

-577 REKPGAESEVAR
+577 REKPGTQSEVAR

-616 YDDDEEDTYE
+616 YDDDDDTYE

-641 NEDIGLL
+641 NEDIGLP

-674 NQLKDKLKVV
+674 NQLKEKLKIF
-684 EEEKNEWKFNR
+684 EAEKNEWKLSR
-695 AQLQQNLDESKE
+695 AQLQENLDESKE

-715 WLEAQNLCKT
+715 WLEAQSLCKT

-742 KYNKAKKLLKDYQ
+742 KYNKAKKLVKDYQ
-755 QKSPFPSPPKLIRM
+755 QK
-769 EVQKEIE
+769 ETE

-785 KLLEERDQKYA
+785 RLLQERDQKYA
-796 EQLKIYQE
+796 EQLKIHQE

-810 NKLKAYEKKPYMFE
+810 SKLRVYERMPYMFG

-836 GQSNE
+836 GQYNE
-841 QSKIKEDNEKE
+841 QSKIREENENE
-852 TKSIEERIN
+852 TESIEERLN
-861 SLDMLISDFDVFVGD
+861 SSDMLISDFDAFVGD

-909 GGGQQTA
+909 GAGQQTA
-916 NLQDEDSE
+916 DLQ
-924 DSVLNRES
+924 
-932 STMNLTKTLETSEK
+932 
-946 LPFPC
+946 
-951 LDDADRKS
+951 
-959 EKPEKRE
+959 
-966 STESPLESSP
+966 
-976 SASTQSSPVHKP
+976 
-988 SNENSTTTTRSPPP
+988 
-1002 EGMTPNSPQGY
+1002 
-1013 LKNVKQR
+1013 
-1020 EAKGKGKEA
+1020 
-1029 KEERRNED
+1029 
-1037 RTAETIEGI
+1037 
-1046 PSGKSKRRFPD
+1046 
-1057 FGGLRKS
+1057 
-1064 GGKGKKQEKENLRGS
+1064 
-1079 LDSRGSRELLDDSGN
+1079 
-1094 NLSASDSDSP
+1094 
-1104 VPTCMPFSWFGDS
+1104 
-1117 HKEPQISSSSLQVT
+1117 
-1131 QSGQDGCEH
+1131 
-1140 SQEKNRSKSQ
+1140 
-1150 TVFTLQCLGSFV
+1150 
-1162 NMSRIVIDDTY
+1162 SRIVIDDTY

-1201 NEALDDEFTTT
+1201 NEVSFKALDDEFTT

-1246 FTAMNVDGQQLMQLD
+1246 FTAMNIDGQQLMQLD
-1261 SEKLKA
+1261 SEKLK
-1267 LGVSSQNDRSTIKKK
+1267 
-1282 IKDIRKTQE
+1282 
-1291 KLEKQK
+1291 
-1297 EKVQKKEKEVRKTG
+1297 
-1311 RVKYRLAKEEN
+1311 
-1322 SSQFSSLGAMQIE
+1322 
-1335 RFCRKTPNY
+1335 
-1344 AGGTKNWSF
+1344 
-1353 QLNFN
+1353 
-1358 LITVAVSGNEPT
+1358 
-1370 GQEAEPF
+1370 
-1377 SARKHSTNR
+1377 

>member
-1 MVPPA
+1 MMKTEGKGERTLRSASPHRNAYKSDFHAIKCSFDGVNNPDNASNKTGLHQKLSTSSNGGGSDPHSRGRAATYGNRVHKIKNMFLQMGSSSSTTSCESSPPA
-6 ETKLISRATAAEYGS
+6 ETKLISRTTAAEYGS
-21 SPGSPSFLIVQKNN
+21 SPGSPSYLIVQKNN
-35 LLNTATSPSSSPV
+35 LLNTTTSPSGGPV
-48 DSLSVSSA
+48 DSLALSSA

-105 SEDKRRRG
+105 SEDKRRHG
-113 SASDCSNVVDH
+113 SASDCSSVVDH
-124 FSFNTEASLP
+124 FSFNTEASPP
-134 VALEK
+134 VAAEK

-175 GDSDTEESKETSKN
+175 GDSDTEESKETCKN
-189 DSSPNQDPL
+189 DSSLNQDPL
-198 GGQQTLNLSPVA
+198 RGQQTLNSSAVV
-210 EGCLEKG
+210 EGCQEKG
-217 ALPKVPEICRDEPS
+217 AFPKVLEICRDEPS
-231 KALGKDRKEQL
+231 KALEKDKKKQL
-242 VLERKLWNMG
+242 VLEKSSWNMG
-252 SVPAQEAQQTS
+252 SVPAQEVQPTS

-277 RELVAQDE
+277 TELIAQDE

-294 EKDHVD
+294 EKDNAD
-300 QENQKLVCHVQEGK
+300 EENQKLICHVQEGK

-324 EFTDGSKTSWEEER
+324 EFTDGSKTTWQEER

-343 RDGPVTQ
+343 GDVPVTQ
-350 VQDVLEQEEDTE
+350 VQEVLEEEEDPE
-362 EEEQA
+362 EEEQV
-367 LEKQSEDFG
+367 LEKQSEDFS

-392 PENQYP
+392 PENQEP

-425 EDPAPD
+425 EDPVPD

-436 STAPIKNSC
+436 STAPI
-445 GEQEAEKKVFSTYSN
+445 KVFSTYSN
-460 EDYDRRNEEV
+460 EDYDRRNEDV

-601 YEQHYVH
+601 YEQHYVR

-616 YDDDEEDTYE
+616 YDDEEEEDTYE

-662 LQLKHAVTIAEV
+662 LQLKHAVTTAEV
-674 NQLKDKLKVV
+674 NQLKEKLKVV
-684 EEEKNEWKFNR
+684 EAEKNEWKFNR
-695 AQLQQNLDESKE
+695 AQLQQNLDESRE

-755 QKSPFPSPPKLIRM
+755 QK
-769 EVQKEIE
+769 EIE

-810 NKLKAYEKKPYMFE
+810 NKLKAYEKMPYMFE
-824 GGSLLEDGCPSP
+824 GGSLLEDGCQSP

-841 QSKIKEDNEKE
+841 QSRIKEDNEKE
-852 TKSIEERIN
+852 NKSYVFVA
-861 SLDMLISDFDVFVGD
+861 DFDAFVGD

-909 GGGQQTA
+909 VGGQQTA
-916 NLQDEDSE
+916 NLQ
-924 DSVLNRES
+924 
-932 STMNLTKTLETSEK
+932 
-946 LPFPC
+946 
-951 LDDADRKS
+951 
-959 EKPEKRE
+959 
-966 STESPLESSP
+966 
-976 SASTQSSPVHKP
+976 
-988 SNENSTTTTRSPPP
+988 
-1002 EGMTPNSPQGY
+1002 
-1013 LKNVKQR
+1013 
-1020 EAKGKGKEA
+1020 
-1029 KEERRNED
+1029 
-1037 RTAETIEGI
+1037 
-1046 PSGKSKRRFPD
+1046 
-1057 FGGLRKS
+1057 
-1064 GGKGKKQEKENLRGS
+1064 
-1079 LDSRGSRELLDDSGN
+1079 
-1094 NLSASDSDSP
+1094 
-1104 VPTCMPFSWFGDS
+1104 
-1117 HKEPQISSSSLQVT
+1117 
-1131 QSGQDGCEH
+1131 
-1140 SQEKNRSKSQ
+1140 
-1150 TVFTLQCLGSFV
+1150 
-1162 NMSRIVIDDTY
+1162 SRIVIDDTY

-1201 NEALDDEFTTT
+1201 NEVSFKALDDEFTTT

-1261 SEKLKA
+1261 SEKLK
-1267 LGVSSQNDRSTIKKK
+1267 
-1282 IKDIRKTQE
+1282 
-1291 KLEKQK
+1291 
-1297 EKVQKKEKEVRKTG
+1297 
-1311 RVKYRLAKEEN
+1311 
-1322 SSQFSSLGAMQIE
+1322 
-1335 RFCRKTPNY
+1335 
-1344 AGGTKNWSF
+1344 
-1353 QLNFN
+1353 
-1358 LITVAVSGNEPT
+1358 
-1370 GQEAEPF
+1370 
-1377 SARKHSTNR
+1377 

>member
-1 MVPPA
+1 MMKTEGKGERTLRSASPHRNAYKSDFHAIKCSFDGVNNPDNASNKTGLHQKLSTSSNGGGSDTHSRGRAATYGNRVHKIKNMFLQMGSSCESNPPA

-35 LLNTATSPSSSPV
+35 LLNTSTSPSGSPV
-48 DSLSVSSA
+48 DSLSVSSV

-63 SDEADLDKV
+63 NDEADLDKV

-105 SEDKRRRG
+105 SEDKRRHG

-124 FSFNTEASLP
+124 FSFNTEASPP

-139 VENQSNE
+139 AENQSNE
-146 ELKQQHANSGSKS
+146 ELKQQHTNSGSKS
-159 SFLNAGPI
+159 SVLNAGPI

-189 DSSPNQDPL
+189 DSSPSQDPL
-198 GGQQTLNLSPVA
+198 RGQQTLNSSAIA

-217 ALPKVPEICRDEPS
+217 AFLKVPEICGDEPS
-231 KALGKDRKEQL
+231 KALGKDKSEQL
-242 VLERKLWNMG
+242 VLERSPWNMG
-252 SVPAQEAQQTS
+252 SMPAQQIP
-263 DSVCSWVSPTEGTC
+263 DSVCSWVSPTEVTC
-277 RELVAQDE
+277 TELVAQDE
-285 TSGHEKKGL
+285 TSGHEKKCL

-300 QENQKLVCHVQEGK
+300 EENQKLVCDVQEGK

-324 EFTDGSKTSWEEER
+324 EFMDGSKTSWEEEG

-343 RDGPVTQ
+343 RDGPVPQ
-350 VQDVLEQEEDTE
+350 VQDVLEQEERTE
-362 EEEQA
+362 EEEQV
-367 LEKQSEDFG
+367 LEKQSEDFS

-392 PENQYP
+392 PENQEP

-436 STAPIKNSC
+436 STAPI
-445 GEQEAEKKVFSTYSN
+445 KVFSTYSN

-601 YEQHYVH
+601 YEQHYAH

-616 YDDDEEDTYE
+616 YDDEEEDTYE

-648 LDMDSAQSLLKFKE
+648 LDMDSAESLLKFKE

-674 NQLKDKLKVV
+674 NQLKEKLKVV
-684 EEEKNEWKFNR
+684 EAEKNEWKFNR

-755 QKSPFPSPPKLIRM
+755 QK
-769 EVQKEIE
+769 EIE

-785 KLLEERDQKYA
+785 KLLEERDQKHA

-810 NKLKAYEKKPYMFE
+810 NKLIAYEKMPYVFE
-824 GGSLLEDGCPSP
+824 GGSLLEDGCQSP
-836 GQSNE
+836 DQSNE
-841 QSKIKEDNEKE
+841 QSKIKENNEKE
-852 TKSIEERIN
+852 TKSIEERIS
-861 SLDMLISDFDVFVGD
+861 SLDMLVSDFDAFVGD

-909 GGGQQTA
+909 GGAQQTA

-924 DSVLNRES
+924 DHVLNRES
-932 STMNLTKTLETSEK
+932 SSMYLTKSLETSEK
-946 LPFPC
+946 LPLPC

-976 SASTQSSPVHKP
+976 SASTHSSPVHKP
-988 SNENSTTTTRSPPP
+988 NNENSTTTTRSPPP

-1029 KEERRNED
+1029 KEERKNED
-1037 RTAETIEGI
+1037 RTAETNEGI
-1046 PSGKSKRRFPD
+1046 PPGKSKRRFPD

-1104 VPTCMPFSWFGDS
+1104 APTCMPFSWFGDS
-1117 HKEPQISSSSLQVT
+1117 HKEPQVSSSGLQVT

-1140 SQEKNRSKSQ
+1140 GQEKNRSK
-1150 TVFTLQCLGSFV
+1150 
-1162 NMSRIVIDDTY
+1162 SRIVIDDTY

-1267 LGVSSQNDRSTIKKK
+1267 LGVTSQNDRSTIKKK

-1311 RVKYRLAKEEN
+1311 RVVATLE
-1322 SSQFSSLGAMQIE
+1322 SS
-1335 RFCRKTPNY
+1335 C
-1344 AGGTKNWSF
+1344 
-1353 QLNFN
+1353 
-1358 LITVAVSGNEPT
+1358 
-1370 GQEAEPF
+1370 
-1377 SARKHSTNR
+1377 

>member
-1 MVPPA
+1 MMKTEGKGERTLRSASPHRNAYKSDFHAIKCSFDGVNNPESASNKTGLHQKLSTSSNGGGNDPHSRGRAATYGNRVHKIKNMFLQMGGSSSTPSCESSPPA
-6 ETKLISRATAAEYGS
+6 ETKLISRTMAAEHGP

-35 LLNTATSPSSSPV
+35 LLNTSTSPSSSPV
-48 DSLSVSSA
+48 DSLSVPSA

-63 SDEADLDKV
+63 NDEADLDKV

-78 SETRKLFERN
+78 SEARKLFERN

-105 SEDKRRRG
+105 TEDKRRHG

-124 FSFNTEASLP
+124 FSFNTEGSLP

-139 VENQSNE
+139 VENQ
-146 ELKQQHANSGSKS
+146 
-159 SFLNAGPI
+159 GPI

-175 GDSDTEESKETSKN
+175 GDSDTEESKEISKN
-189 DSSPNQDPL
+189 DSPPHQDPL
-198 GGQQTLNLSPVA
+198 RGQHSLGSSTVA
-210 EGCLEKG
+210 EGCPEK
-217 ALPKVPEICRDEPS
+217 AVSTKVPVILGDELS
-231 KALGKDRKEQL
+231 EALGNDKREQL
-242 VLERKLWNMG
+242 VLERSLWDTG
-252 SVPAQEAQQTS
+252 SMPGQETQWRS
-263 DSVCSWVSPTEGTC
+263 DSVLSRVSSMEGTC
-277 RELVAQDE
+277 AELVAQNE
-285 TSGHEKKGL
+285 TSGHEKGL
-294 EKDHVD
+294 EKNHI
-300 QENQKLVCHVQEGK
+300 VQEDQVLRRQVQDAK
-314 RSDYALEVVE
+314 RNDYSVEVE
-324 EFTDGSKTSWEEER
+324 EEFMEGSKTNREEER

-343 RDGPVTQ
+343 KDGPVTQ
-350 VQDVLEQEEDTE
+350 VQDVLEQERDTE
-362 EEEQA
+362 EEEQVV
-367 LEKQSEDFG
+367 EKQSKNFSA
-376 DFGIENAAFDD
+376 FGIENAAFDD
-387 DRDTE
+387 DRDIE
-392 PENQYP
+392 PENEGP
-398 EGKEILEGEEDYMYD
+398 EGKEILEGEEEEYMYD

-425 EDPAPD
+425 EDPEPD

-436 STAPIKNSC
+436 STAPI
-445 GEQEAEKKVFSTYSN
+445 KVFSTYSN

-499 RGLGISIIGMGV
+499 SGLGISIIGMGV

-577 REKPGAESEVAR
+577 REKPGTQSEVAR

-616 YDDDEEDTYE
+616 YDDDDDTYE

-641 NEDIGLL
+641 NEDIGLP

-674 NQLKDKLKVV
+674 NQLKEKLKIV
-684 EEEKNEWKFNR
+684 EAEKNEWKLSR

-715 WLEAQNLCKT
+715 WLEAQGLCKT

-742 KYNKAKKLLKDYQ
+742 KYNKAKKLVKDYQ
-755 QKSPFPSPPKLIRM
+755 
-769 EVQKEIE
+769 QKEIE

-785 KLLEERDQKYA
+785 RLLEERDQKYA

-810 NKLKAYEKKPYMFE
+810 SKLKGYERMPYMFG
-824 GGSLLEDGCPSP
+824 GGSLLEDGCQSP
-836 GQSNE
+836 GQYNE
-841 QSKIKEDNEKE
+841 QSKIREENEKE
-852 TKSIEERIN
+852 TESIDERLN
-861 SLDMLISDFDVFVGD
+861 SSDMLISDFDAFVGD

-909 GGGQQTA
+909 GAGQQTA
-916 NLQDEDSE
+916 NLQ
-924 DSVLNRES
+924 
-932 STMNLTKTLETSEK
+932 
-946 LPFPC
+946 
-951 LDDADRKS
+951 
-959 EKPEKRE
+959 
-966 STESPLESSP
+966 
-976 SASTQSSPVHKP
+976 
-988 SNENSTTTTRSPPP
+988 
-1002 EGMTPNSPQGY
+1002 
-1013 LKNVKQR
+1013 
-1020 EAKGKGKEA
+1020 
-1029 KEERRNED
+1029 
-1037 RTAETIEGI
+1037 
-1046 PSGKSKRRFPD
+1046 
-1057 FGGLRKS
+1057 
-1064 GGKGKKQEKENLRGS
+1064 
-1079 LDSRGSRELLDDSGN
+1079 
-1094 NLSASDSDSP
+1094 
-1104 VPTCMPFSWFGDS
+1104 
-1117 HKEPQISSSSLQVT
+1117 
-1131 QSGQDGCEH
+1131 
-1140 SQEKNRSKSQ
+1140 
-1150 TVFTLQCLGSFV
+1150 
-1162 NMSRIVIDDTY
+1162 SRIVIDDTY

-1201 NEALDDEFTTT
+1201 NEVSFKALDDEFATT

-1246 FTAMNVDGQQLMQLD
+1246 FTAMNIDGQQLMQLD
-1261 SEKLKA
+1261 SEKLK
-1267 LGVSSQNDRSTIKKK
+1267 
-1282 IKDIRKTQE
+1282 
-1291 KLEKQK
+1291 
-1297 EKVQKKEKEVRKTG
+1297 
-1311 RVKYRLAKEEN
+1311 
-1322 SSQFSSLGAMQIE
+1322 
-1335 RFCRKTPNY
+1335 
-1344 AGGTKNWSF
+1344 
-1353 QLNFN
+1353 
-1358 LITVAVSGNEPT
+1358 
-1370 GQEAEPF
+1370 
-1377 SARKHSTNR
+1377 

>member
-1 MVPPA
+1 MMKTEGKGERTLRSASPHRNAYKSDFHAIKCSFDGVNNPDNASSKTGLHQKLSTSSNGGGNDPHSRGRAATYGNRVHKIKNMFLQMGSSSSTTSCESSPPA
-6 ETKLISRATAAEYGS
+6 ETKLISRATAAEYGP

-35 LLNTATSPSSSPV
+35 LLNTSTSPCGSPV

-105 SEDKRRRG
+105 SEDKKRHG
-113 SASDCSNVVDH
+113 SASDCSSVVDH
-124 FSFNTEASLP
+124 LSFNTEVSLP

-146 ELKQQHANSGSKS
+146 ELKQHHSNSGSKS
-159 SFLNAGPI
+159 SLLNAGPI

-175 GDSDTEESKETSKN
+175 GDSDPEESKETSRN
-189 DSSPNQDPL
+189 DSLPNQDSL
-198 GGQQTLNLSPVA
+198 RGQQNLNSSALA
-210 EGCLEKG
+210 EGCPEKG
-217 ALPKVPEICRDEPS
+217 TFPKVSGICRDEPS
-231 KALGKDRKEQL
+231 EALGKDKREQL
-242 VLERKLWNMG
+242 VLERSLWNMSSMPG
-252 SVPAQEAQQTS
+252 QEAQQTS
-263 DSVCSWVSPTEGTC
+263 DGVPSWVSPTEGTC
-277 RELVAQDE
+277 TELIAQDE
-285 TSGHEKKGL
+285 TSGHEKECL
-294 EKDHVD
+294 EKDHID
-300 QENQKLVCHVQEGK
+300 QENQKLVCQVQEVK

-324 EFTDGSKTSWEEER
+324 EFMDGSKINWEEES
-338 DGMSV
+338 GMSV
-343 RDGPVTQ
+343 RDSPVTR
-350 VQDVLEQEEDTE
+350 VQDVLEQKDDTE
-362 EEEQA
+362 EEEQV
-367 LEKQSEDFG
+367 LEKQSEDFSA
-376 DFGIENAAFDD
+376 FGIENAAFDD

-392 PENQYP
+392 PENKEP
-398 EGKEILEGEEDYMYD
+398 EGKDILEGDEYMYD

-425 EDPAPD
+425 EDPLPD

-436 STAPIKNSC
+436 STAPI
-445 GEQEAEKKVFSTYSN
+445 KVFSTYSN

-530 GAAQRDGRI
+530 GAAQRDGSIYLFCRI

-674 NQLKDKLKVV
+674 NQLKEKLKSV
-684 EEEKNEWKFNR
+684 EAEKNEWKISR

-725 VNERLKE
+725 VNEHLKE

-755 QKSPFPSPPKLIRM
+755 
-769 EVQKEIE
+769 QKEIE

-810 NKLKAYEKKPYMFE
+810 NKLKVHEEMPYVFE
-824 GGSLLEDGCPSP
+824 GGSLLEDGCQSP

-841 QSKIKEDNEKE
+841 QSKIKEENEKE
-852 TKSIEERIN
+852 NKSIEERIN
-861 SLDMLISDFDVFVGD
+861 SLDMLYVFVADFDAFVGD

-909 GGGQQTA
+909 GGGQQ
-916 NLQDEDSE
+916 
-924 DSVLNRES
+924 
-932 STMNLTKTLETSEK
+932 
-946 LPFPC
+946 
-951 LDDADRKS
+951 
-959 EKPEKRE
+959 
-966 STESPLESSP
+966 
-976 SASTQSSPVHKP
+976 SAS
-988 SNENSTTTTRSPPP
+988 
-1002 EGMTPNSPQGY
+1002 PQV
-1013 LKNVKQR
+1013 L
-1020 EAKGKGKEA
+1020 
-1029 KEERRNED
+1029 
-1037 RTAETIEGI
+1037 I
-1046 PSGKSKRRFPD
+1046 
-1057 FGGLRKS
+1057 L
-1064 GGKGKKQEKENLRGS
+1064 
-1079 LDSRGSRELLDDSGN
+1079 
-1094 NLSASDSDSP
+1094 
-1104 VPTCMPFSWFGDS
+1104 
-1117 HKEPQISSSSLQVT
+1117 
-1131 QSGQDGCEH
+1131 
-1140 SQEKNRSKSQ
+1140 
-1150 TVFTLQCLGSFV
+1150 
-1162 NMSRIVIDDTY
+1162 SRIVIDDTN

-1201 NEALDDEFTTT
+1201 NEVSFKALDDEFTTT

-1261 SEKLKA
+1261 SEKLK
-1267 LGVSSQNDRSTIKKK
+1267 
-1282 IKDIRKTQE
+1282 
-1291 KLEKQK
+1291 
-1297 EKVQKKEKEVRKTG
+1297 
-1311 RVKYRLAKEEN
+1311 
-1322 SSQFSSLGAMQIE
+1322 
-1335 RFCRKTPNY
+1335 
-1344 AGGTKNWSF
+1344 
-1353 QLNFN
+1353 
-1358 LITVAVSGNEPT
+1358 
-1370 GQEAEPF
+1370 
-1377 SARKHSTNR
+1377 